1 MELMIMKNT
10 KALTVV
16 AVSLTAILLLAQN
29 VMADAAVDQAMRQTA
44 ALRAQELARELQIE
58 RQEQRQMADLLFQ
71 QALPLIE
78 QGEYRKAHTLLSE
91 ALKRCPNHTDSKVK
105 IDQVNAAL
113 YDYYTSVANDRLQL
127 RDYESAINFYRQALE
142 HKSGDEALNG
152 INKARKLLE
161 TAASQQ
167 LSKIVN
173 TDLSEEEQVY
183 QMMKQAEEKVVNGQ
197 YEEAK
202 SVLRQAIK
210 LESEDPRPRRM
221 LRDVM
226 AKQNKVIKSE
236 QELERSQI
244 MLEVLRKISPEASEE
259 EGESDDESSDAPGE
273 AARKTMWAKLMSK
286 IPAVNLDNNTVSEA
300 VQFLIE
306 EGNVPIVLDAAG
318 VNDKISLDAEGPTIL
333 TVIEYICDT
342 ANLNYIVTGSA
353 VIISK
358 GDGQMETRIW
368 MVSPGVVSKA
378 SEAQNEENASDAF
391 GGIFDTESGDEED
404 FTALETEPELVRAL
418 KDYIGADVE
427 GSSIFLE
434 PVSGTLVARNTVK
447 NLELIDSYLKNLDES
462 GDQVQV
468 EIQARF
474 VEISDQD
481 LNEMSFG
488 MKLKSPWK
496 VASAHNKDG
505 NALMANPTDFTGAL
519 RRYSAGRSNSRYAD
533 RMSSVLNMV
542 GLSTVGN
549 NQVTDEVLGFF
560 TNALT
565 DPEIGLIFNAID
577 NKTNA
582 DVLSAP
588 SVTTVSG
595 QPRVTIKQITE
606 VMYPEDYT
614 VYKPAIIYSSSSNF
628 SILDPTPGTDVSA
641 MPGYATVESTLK
653 EDIGIELQVSPT
665 IADDKRTVSMDITAR
680 TSSEI
685 EPRTVSVYVGNDT
698 LGVDPIELDIP
709 RFKFSE
715 IKTQVV
721 VADGETVVLG
731 GMVTEALRQY
741 KDKVPFLGDLPL
753 IGRFFR
759 AEGSYNEKKH
769 LLIFVKTNIITPS
782 GELYRDRVANRLASS
797 LEQERADFED
807 GEDAS
812 STEEQAEAKEDG
824 DESATENEVENSLE
838 TESSDSAEE
847 SSEEETSETTEE
859 E

>member
-1 MELMIMKNT
+1 MKNT

-16 AVSLTAILLLAQN
+16 AVVLAAILLLAQN
-29 VMADAAVDQAMRQTA
+29 VMAEAAVDQAMRQTA

-91 ALKRCPNHTDSKVK
+91 ALRRCPNHVESNVK
-105 IDQVNAAL
+105 IIEVNGAL
-113 YDYYTSVANDRLQL
+113 YDYYTSVANDRLEL

-142 HKSGDEALNG
+142 HKQGDEALKG

-183 QMMKQAEEKVVNGQ
+183 QMIKQAEEKVVYGQ

-202 SVLRQAIK
+202 SILKQAIK

-221 LRDVM
+221 LRDVI
-226 AKQNKVIKSE
+226 AKQNKLIKSD

-244 MLEVLRKISPEASEE
+244 MLEVLRKISPEAAEDTEEVGSE
-259 EGESDDESSDAPGE
+259 STDTPGE
-273 AARKTMWAKLMSK
+273 TARKAMWTKLMNK
-286 IPAVNLDNNTVSEA
+286 IPAVSLDNNTVSEA

-306 EGNVPIVLDAAG
+306 EGNIPIVLDAAG
-318 VNDKISLDAEGPTIL
+318 VSDKISLDAEGPTIL

-358 GDGQMETRIW
+358 GEGQMETRIW
-368 MVSPGVVSKA
+368 TVSPGVVSKA
-378 SEAQNEENASDAF
+378 SEIETDDSSSDAF
-391 GGIFDTESGDEED
+391 GGIFDTDTGSDED
-404 FTALETEPELVRAL
+404 FSAMETEPELVRAL
-418 KDYIGADVE
+418 KDYIGAEVE

-474 VEISDQD
+474 IQISDQD
-481 LNEMSFG
+481 LNEISFG
-488 MKLKSPWK
+488 MKLRSPWK
-496 VASAHNKDG
+496 VISAHNKDG
-505 NALMANPTDFTGAL
+505 NALVANPTDFTGAL
-519 RRYSAGRSNSRYAD
+519 RRYSKGTRNSRYAD
-533 RMSSVLNMV
+533 RLSSVMNMV
-542 GLSTVGN
+542 GVSTVGN

-565 DPEIGLIFNAID
+565 DPEVGLIFNAID

-614 VYKPAIIYSSSSNF
+614 VYKPAIIYSSSSQFNLLNP
-628 SILDPTPGTDVSA
+628 SNGPDISA

-653 EDIGIELQVSPT
+653 EDVGIELTVSP
-665 IADDKRTVSMDITAR
+665 IVADDKRTVSMDISCK
-680 TSSEI
+680 TSGEI
-685 EPRTVSVYVGNDT
+685 EPRTVSVYVGNEI
-698 LGVDPIELDIP
+698 LGIDPIELDIP

-715 IKTQVV
+715 VKTQVV

-769 LLIFVKTNIITPS
+769 LLIFVKTNIITPT
-782 GELYRDRVANRLASS
+782 GELYRDRVASKLASS
-797 LEQERADFED
+797 LDQERADYEHTDRNDIVLLLFYRKYHTANRHHEHKHVHD
-807 GEDAS
+807 LIEHY
-812 STEEQAEAKEDG
+812 
-824 DESATENEVENSLE
+824 NP
-838 TESSDSAEE
+838 
-847 SSEEETSETTEE
+847 
-859 E
+859 

>member
-1 MELMIMKNT
+1 MKNT

-16 AVSLTAILLLAQN
+16 AVSLAAILLLAQN
-29 VMADAAVDQAMRQTA
+29 VMAEAAVDQAMRQTA

-105 IDQVNAAL
+105 IGEVNSVL
-113 YDYYTSVANDRLQL
+113 YDYYTSVAQDRLEM

-142 HKSGDEALNG
+142 HKEGDEALKG
-152 INKARKLLE
+152 IQRARKLLD

-183 QMMKQAEEKVVNGQ
+183 QMIKQAEEKVVNGQ

-202 SVLRQAIK
+202 TILKQAIK

-221 LRDVM
+221 LRDVI

-244 MLEVLRKISPEASEE
+244 MLDVLRKISPEASEDTE
-259 EGESDDESSDAPGE
+259 EVGSESTDAPAE
-273 AARKTMWAKLMSK
+273 AARKAMWARLMNK
-286 IPAVNLDNNTVSEA
+286 IPAVSLDNNTVSEA

-306 EGNVPIVLDAAG
+306 EGNIPIVLDAAG

-353 VIISK
+353 VIIAK

-368 MVSPGVVSKA
+368 TVSPGVVSKA
-378 SEAQNEENASDAF
+378 SEMETEESSSDAF
-391 GGIFDTESGDEED
+391 GGIFDTDTGSDED
-404 FTALETEPELVRAL
+404 FTAMETEPELVRAL
-418 KDYIGADVE
+418 KDYIGTEVE

-447 NLELIDSYLKNLDES
+447 NLELIDGYLKNLDES

-481 LNEMSFG
+481 LNEISFG
-488 MKLKSPWK
+488 MKLRSPWK
-496 VASAHNKDG
+496 VISAHNKDG
-505 NALMANPTDFTGAL
+505 NAVVANPTDFTGAL
-519 RRYSAGRSNSRYAD
+519 RRYSKGTRNSRYAD
-533 RMSSVLNMV
+533 RLSSVMNMV
-542 GLSTVGN
+542 GVSTVGN
-549 NQVTDEVLGFF
+549 NQITDEVLGFF

-565 DPEIGLIFNAID
+565 DPEVGLIFNAID

-606 VMYPEDYT
+606 IMYPEDYT
-614 VYKPAIIYSSSSNF
+614 VYKPAIIYSSSSQFNLLNP
-628 SILDPTPGTDVSA
+628 SNGPDISA

-653 EDIGIELQVSPT
+653 EDVGIELTVSP
-665 IADDKRTVSMDITAR
+665 IVADDKRTVSMDITCK
-680 TSSEI
+680 TSAEI
-685 EPRTVSVYVGNDT
+685 EPRSVSVYVGNET
-698 LGVDPIELDIP
+698 LGIDAIELDIP

-715 IKTQVV
+715 VKTQVV

-731 GMVTEALRQY
+731 GMVTETLRKY

-769 LLIFVKTNIITPS
+769 LLIFVKTNIITPT
-782 GELYRDRVANRLASS
+782 GELYRDRVASKLASS
-797 LEQERADFED
+797 LEQERADYEE
-807 GEDAS
+807 GEQVTEGESESESEGEVEESGEEATEESAEETDAS
-812 STEEQAEAKEDG
+812 EESE
-824 DESATENEVENSLE
+824 
-838 TESSDSAEE
+838 SAEE
-847 SSEEETSETTEE
+847 SSEESEE
-859 E
+859 

>member
-1 MELMIMKNT
+1 MKNT

-16 AVSLTAILLLAQN
+16 AVTLAAILLLAQN
-29 VMADAAVDQAMRQTA
+29 VMAEAAVDQAMRQTA

-105 IDQVNAAL
+105 IGEVNSTL
-113 YDYYTSVANDRLQL
+113 YDYYTSVANDRLEM

-142 HKSGDEALNG
+142 HKEGDEAKAG
-152 INKARKLLE
+152 IQKARKLLE
-161 TAASQQ
+161 TAASKQ

-183 QMMKQAEEKVVNGQ
+183 QMIKQAEEKVVYGQ

-202 SVLRQAIK
+202 SILKQAIK

-221 LRDVM
+221 LRDVI
-226 AKQNKVIKSE
+226 AKQNKVIKSD

-244 MLEVLRKISPEASEE
+244 MLEVLRKISPEASEDTE
-259 EGESDDESSDAPGE
+259 EVGSETTDVPGES
-273 AARKTMWAKLMSK
+273 ARKAMWNRLMNK
-286 IPAVNLDNNTVSEA
+286 IPAVSLDNNTISEA

-306 EGNVPIVLDAAG
+306 EGNIPIVLDAAG

-342 ANLNYIVTGSA
+342 ANLNYVVTGDA
-353 VIISK
+353 VIIAK

-368 MVSPGVVSKA
+368 TVSPGVVSKA
-378 SEAQNEENASDAF
+378 SEIESDESSSDAF
-391 GGIFDTESGDEED
+391 GGIFDTDTGSDED
-404 FTALETEPELVRAL
+404 FTAMETEPELVRAL
-418 KDYIGADVE
+418 KDYIGAEVE
-427 GSSIFLE
+427 GSTIFLE

-447 NLELIDSYLKNLDES
+447 NLELIDAYLKNLDES

-474 VEISDQD
+474 VEISDED
-481 LNEMSFG
+481 LNEISFG

-496 VASAHNKDG
+496 VVSAHNKDG
-505 NALMANPTDFTGAL
+505 NAVVANPTDFTGAL
-519 RRYSAGRSNSRYAD
+519 RRYSKGKRNSRYAD
-533 RMSSVLNMV
+533 RLRSVMNLTGISPM
-542 GLSTVGN
+542 GN

-565 DPEIGLIFNAID
+565 DPEVGLIFNAID

-614 VYKPAIIYSSSSNF
+614 VYKPAIIYSNSRNF
-628 SILDPTPGTDVSA
+628 SLIDYGGAADVSA

-653 EDIGIELQVSPT
+653 EDVGIELQVSP
-665 IADDKRTVSMDITAR
+665 IVADDKRTVSMDISCK
-680 TSSEI
+680 TSAEI
-685 EPRTVSVYVGNDT
+685 EPRTVSVYVGNEA

-715 IKTQVV
+715 VKTQVV

-731 GMVTEALRQY
+731 GMVTETLRKY

-759 AEGSYNEKKH
+759 AEGSFNQKKH
-769 LLIFVKTNIITPS
+769 LLIFVKTNIITPT
-782 GELYRDRVANRLASS
+782 GELYRDRVASKLASS
-797 LEQERADFED
+797 LEQERADYEEGEQISEGESEGEEEGEVESSED
-807 GEDAS
+807 EGGDETAASEDEGTEE
-812 STEEQAEAKEDG
+812 STEE
-824 DESATENEVENSLE
+824 
-838 TESSDSAEE
+838 SSEE
-847 SSEEETSETTEE
+847 SSEEESTEE
-859 E
+859 

>member
-1 MELMIMKNT
+1 MKNT

-16 AVSLTAILLLAQN
+16 AVFLAAILLLAQN
-29 VMADAAVDQAMRQTA
+29 VMAEAAVDQAMRQTA

-91 ALKRCPNHTDSKVK
+91 ALKRCPNHSDSKVK
-105 IDQVNAAL
+105 IGEVNSTL

-142 HKSGDEALNG
+142 HKQGDEALKG

-183 QMMKQAEEKVVNGQ
+183 QMIKQAEEKVVYGQ

-202 SVLRQAIK
+202 SILKQAIK

-221 LRDVM
+221 LRDVI
-226 AKQNKVIKSE
+226 AKQNKLIKSD

-244 MLEVLRKISPEASEE
+244 MLEVLRKISPESSEDTE
-259 EGESDDESSDAPGE
+259 EVGNESTDAPAE
-273 AARKTMWAKLMSK
+273 VARKAMWSKLMNK
-286 IPAVNLDNNTVSEA
+286 IPAVSLDNNTVSEA

-306 EGNVPIVLDAAG
+306 EGNIPIVLDAAG

-358 GDGQMETRIW
+358 GEGQMETRIW
-368 MVSPGVVSKA
+368 TVSPGVVSKA
-378 SEAQNEENASDAF
+378 SEIETDDSGSDAF
-391 GGIFDTESGDEED
+391 GGIFDTDTGSDED
-404 FTALETEPELVRAL
+404 FTAMETEPELVRAL
-418 KDYIGADVE
+418 KDYIGAEVE

-434 PVSGTLVARNTVK
+434 PVSGTLVARNTIK

-481 LNEMSFG
+481 LNEISFG

-496 VASAHNKDG
+496 VISAHNKNG
-505 NALMANPTDFTGAL
+505 NALVANPTDFTGAL
-519 RRYSAGRSNSRYAD
+519 RRYSKGTRNSRYAD
-533 RMSSVLNMV
+533 RLKSMMNMV
-542 GLSTVGN
+542 GVGAVGK
-549 NQVTDEVLGFF
+549 NQISDEVIGFF

-565 DPEIGLIFNAID
+565 DPEVGLIFNAID

-614 VYKPAIIYSSSSNF
+614 VYKPAIIYSNAQSF
-628 SILDPTPGTDVSA
+628 SLLNPTATPDVSA

-653 EDIGIELQVSPT
+653 EDVGIELQVSP
-665 IADDKRTVSMDITAR
+665 IVADDKRTVSMDITCK
-680 TSSEI
+680 TSTEI
-685 EPRTVSVYVGNDT
+685 EPRIVSVYVGNEA
-698 LGVDPIELDIP
+698 LNVDPIELDIP

-715 IKTQVV
+715 VKTQVV

-731 GMVTEALRQY
+731 GMVTETLRKY

-769 LLIFVKTNIITPS
+769 LLIFVKTNIITPT
-782 GELYRDRVANRLASS
+782 GELYRDRVASKLASS
-797 LEQERADFED
+797 LEQERADYEE
-807 GEDAS
+807 GEQVS
-812 STEEQAEAKEDG
+812 E
-824 DESATENEVENSLE
+824 E
-838 TESSDSAEE
+838 TESEGEEE
-847 SSEEETSETTEE
+847 SSEVEESSETEEAGEETAASEEEGEETSDEEESTEE
-859 E
+859 

>member
-1 MELMIMKNT
+1 MKNT

-16 AVSLTAILLLAQN
+16 AVSLAAILLLAQN
-29 VMADAAVDQAMRQTA
+29 VMAEAGVDQAMRQTA

-202 SVLRQAIK
+202 SILKQAIK

-226 AKQNKVIKSE
+226 AKQNKIIKSD

-244 MLEVLRKISPEASEE
+244 MIEVLRKISPEASEE
-259 EGESDDESSDAPGE
+259 DEDAADVDSSAPGE
-273 AARKTMWAKLMSK
+273 TARKAMWAKLMNK
-286 IPAVNLDNNTVSEA
+286 IPAVSLDNNTVSEA

-318 VNDKISLDAEGPTIL
+318 VSDKITLDAEGPTIL

-342 ANLNYIVTGSA
+342 ANLNYIVTGNA
-353 VIISK
+353 VVISK

-378 SEAQNEENASDAF
+378 SEVESEENSSDAF
-391 GGIFDTESGDEED
+391 GGIFDTDSGSDED
-404 FTALETEPELVRAL
+404 FTALEAEPELVRAL
-418 KDYIGADVE
+418 KDYIGAEVE
-427 GSSIFLE
+427 GSTIFLE

-481 LNEMSFG
+481 LNEISFG

-496 VASAHNKDG
+496 IASAHNKDG
-505 NALMANPTDFTGAL
+505 NALSANPTDFTGAL
-519 RRYSAGRSNSRYAD
+519 RRYSTGKRNSRYSD
-533 RMSSVLNMV
+533 RMRSVLNMV
-542 GLSTVGN
+542 GMSSMGN

-560 TNALT
+560 TSALT

-614 VYKPAIIYSSSSNF
+614 VYKPAIIYSDSSNF
-628 SILDPTPGTDVSA
+628 SLMDPTAGVDVSA

-653 EDIGIELQVSPT
+653 EDVGIELQVSPT
-665 IADDKRTVSMDITAR
+665 IADDKRTVSMDITAKI
-680 TSSEI
+680 SSEI
-685 EPRTVSVYVGNDT
+685 EPRTVSVYVGNET
-698 LGVDPIELDIP
+698 LGVAPIDLDIP

-731 GMVTEALRQY
+731 GMVTETLRQY

-753 IGRFFR
+753 VGRFFR
-759 AEGSYNEKKH
+759 AEGSYAEKKH

-782 GELYRDRVANRLASS
+782 GELYRDRVANKLASS
-797 LEQERADFED
+797 LEQERADYEEGD
-807 GEDAS
+807 QVEEAEGEEGEEGEEAS
-812 STEEQAEAKEDG
+812 EVAESEETEESGEAEAEA
-824 DESATENEVENSLE
+824 EE
-838 TESSDSAEE
+838 TEETEDFE
-847 SSEEETSETTEE
+847 SEE
-859 E
+859 

>member
-1 MELMIMKNT
+1 MKNT

-16 AVSLTAILLLAQN
+16 AVSLAAILLLAQN
-29 VMADAAVDQAMRQTA
+29 VMAEAAVDQAMRQTA

-91 ALKRCPNHTDSKVK
+91 ALRRCPNHVESNVK
-105 IDQVNAAL
+105 IIEVNSAL
-113 YDYYTSVANDRLQL
+113 YDYYTSVANDRLQM

-142 HKSGDEALNG
+142 HKQGDEALKG

-183 QMMKQAEEKVVNGQ
+183 QMIKQAEEKVVYGQ

-202 SVLRQAIK
+202 SILKQAIK

-221 LRDVM
+221 LRDVI
-226 AKQNKVIKSE
+226 AKQNKLIKSD

-244 MLEVLRKISPEASEE
+244 MLEVLRKISPEAAEDTEEVGSE
-259 EGESDDESSDAPGE
+259 STDAPGE
-273 AARKTMWAKLMSK
+273 TARKAMWAKLMNK
-286 IPAVNLDNNTVSEA
+286 IPAVSLDNNTVSEA

-306 EGNVPIVLDAAG
+306 EGNIPIVLDAAG
-318 VNDKISLDAEGPTIL
+318 VSDKISLDAEGPTIL

-358 GDGQMETRIW
+358 GEGQMETRIW
-368 MVSPGVVSKA
+368 TVSPGVVSKA
-378 SEAQNEENASDAF
+378 SEIETEDSSSDAF
-391 GGIFDTESGDEED
+391 GGIFDTDTGSDED
-404 FTALETEPELVRAL
+404 FSAMETEPELVRAL
-418 KDYIGADVE
+418 KDYIGAEVE

-481 LNEMSFG
+481 LNEISFG

-496 VASAHNKDG
+496 VISAHNKNG
-505 NALMANPTDFTGAL
+505 NAVVANPTDFTGAL
-519 RRYSAGRSNSRYAD
+519 RRYSKGSRSSRYAD
-533 RMSSVLNMV
+533 RLSSVMSMV
-542 GLSTVGN
+542 GVGAIGK
-549 NQVTDEVLGFF
+549 NQINDEVLGFF

-565 DPEIGLIFNAID
+565 DPEVGLIFNAID

-614 VYKPAIIYSSSSNF
+614 VYKPAIIYSNAQSFSLLNPSS
-628 SILDPTPGTDVSA
+628 TPDVSA

-653 EDIGIELQVSPT
+653 EDVGIELQVSP
-665 IADDKRTVSMDITAR
+665 IVADDKRTVSMDITCK

-685 EPRTVSVYVGNDT
+685 EPRVVSVYVGNSA
-698 LGVDPIELDIP
+698 LNVDPIELDIP

-715 IKTQVV
+715 VKTQVV

-731 GMVTEALRQY
+731 GMVTETLRQY

-769 LLIFVKTNIITPS
+769 LLIFVKTNIITPT
-782 GELYRDRVANRLASS
+782 GELYRDRVASKLASS
-797 LEQERADFED
+797 LEQERADYEE
-807 GEDAS
+807 GEQV
-812 STEEQAEAKEDG
+812 TEAEEG
-824 DESATENEVENSLE
+824 E
-838 TESSDSAEE
+838 EE
-847 SSEEETSETTEE
+847 SSEVEDSTESEETTEVSEASEDEEETEETSEDEEEESTEE
-859 E
+859 

>member
-1 MELMIMKNT
+1 MKNT

-16 AVSLTAILLLAQN
+16 AVILAAILLLAQN
-29 VMADAAVDQAMRQTA
+29 VMAEAAVDQAMRQTA

-91 ALKRCPNHTDSKVK
+91 ALRRCPNHVESNTK
-105 IDQVNAAL
+105 IIEVNSAL
-113 YDYYTSVANDRLQL
+113 YDYYTSVANDRLQM

-142 HKSGDEALNG
+142 HKQGDEALNG

-183 QMMKQAEEKVVNGQ
+183 QMIKQAEEKVVYGQ

-202 SVLRQAIK
+202 SILKQAIK

-221 LRDVM
+221 LRDVI
-226 AKQNKVIKSE
+226 AKQNKLIKSD

-244 MLEVLRKISPEASEE
+244 MLEVLRKISPEAAEDTEEVGSE
-259 EGESDDESSDAPGE
+259 STDAPGE
-273 AARKTMWAKLMSK
+273 TARKAMWAKLMNK
-286 IPAVNLDNNTVSEA
+286 IPAVSLDNNTVSEA

-306 EGNVPIVLDAAG
+306 EGNIPIILDAAG
-318 VNDKISLDAEGPTIL
+318 VTDKISLDAEGPTIL

-342 ANLNYIVTGSA
+342 ANLNYIVTGPA

-358 GDGQMETRIW
+358 GEGQMETRIW
-368 MVSPGVVSKA
+368 TVSPGVVSKA
-378 SEAQNEENASDAF
+378 SEIETDDSSSDAF
-391 GGIFDTESGDEED
+391 GGIFDTETGSDED
-404 FTALETEPELVRAL
+404 FTAMETEPELVRAL
-418 KDYIGADVE
+418 KDYIGAEVE

-434 PVSGTLVARNTVK
+434 PVSGTLVARNTIK

-481 LNEMSFG
+481 LNEISFG

-496 VASAHNKDG
+496 VISAHNDKG
-505 NALMANPTDFTGAL
+505 NAIVANPTDFTGAL
-519 RRYSAGRSNSRYAD
+519 RRYSKGSRNSRYAD
-533 RMSSVLNMV
+533 RLSSVMSMV
-542 GLSTVGN
+542 GVGAVGK
-549 NQVTDEVLGFF
+549 NQISDEVLGFF

-565 DPEIGLIFNAID
+565 DPEVGLIFNAID

-614 VYKPAIIYSSSSNF
+614 VYKPAIIYSNAQSFSLLNPSS
-628 SILDPTPGTDVSA
+628 TPDVSA

-653 EDIGIELQVSPT
+653 EDVGIELQVSP
-665 IADDKRTVSMDITAR
+665 IVADDKRTVSMDITCK

-685 EPRTVSVYVGNDT
+685 EPRVVSVYVGNT
-698 LGVDPIELDIP
+698 ALNVDPIELDIP

-715 IKTQVV
+715 VKTQVV

-731 GMVTEALRQY
+731 GMVTETLRKY

-769 LLIFVKTNIITPS
+769 LLIFVKTNIITPT
-782 GELYRDRVANRLASS
+782 GELYRDRVASKLASS
-797 LEQERADFED
+797 LDQERADYEE
-807 GEDAS
+807 GEQVS
-812 STEEQAEAKEDG
+812 
-824 DESATENEVENSLE
+824 EVEE
-838 TESSDSAEE
+838 GEEGEEE
-847 SSEEETSETTEE
+847 SSEVEDSTESEETTEVSGTSE
-859 E
+859 EEETEEASEDEEEESTEE

>member
-1 MELMIMKNT
+1 MKNT

-16 AVSLTAILLLAQN
+16 AVSLAAILLLAQN
-29 VMADAAVDQAMRQTA
+29 VMAEAAVDQAMRQTA

-71 QALPLIE
+71 QALPLID

-105 IDQVNAAL
+105 IGEVNSVL
-113 YDYYTSVANDRLQL
+113 YDYYTSVANDRLQM

-142 HKSGDEALNG
+142 HKEGDEALKG
-152 INKARKLLE
+152 IQRARKLLD

-183 QMMKQAEEKVVNGQ
+183 QMIKQAEEKVVNGQ

-202 SVLRQAIK
+202 TILKQAIK

-221 LRDVM
+221 LRDVI
-226 AKQNKVIKSE
+226 AKQNKVIRSE

-244 MLEVLRKISPEASEE
+244 MLDVLRKISPEASEDTE
-259 EGESDDESSDAPGE
+259 DVGNESTDAPGE
-273 AARKTMWAKLMSK
+273 VARKAMWARLMNK
-286 IPAVNLDNNTVSEA
+286 IPAVSLDNNTVSEA

-306 EGNVPIVLDAAG
+306 EGNIPIVLDAAG

-353 VIISK
+353 VIIAK

-368 MVSPGVVSKA
+368 TVSPGVVSKA
-378 SEAQNEENASDAF
+378 SEMETEESSSDAF
-391 GGIFDTESGDEED
+391 GGIFDTDTGSDED
-404 FTALETEPELVRAL
+404 FTAMETEPELVRAL
-418 KDYIGADVE
+418 KDYIGQEVE

-474 VEISDQD
+474 IQISDQD
-481 LNEMSFG
+481 LNEISFG
-488 MKLKSPWK
+488 MKLRSPWK
-496 VASAHNKDG
+496 VISAHNKDG
-505 NALMANPTDFTGAL
+505 NALVANPTDFTGAL
-519 RRYSAGRSNSRYAD
+519 RRYSKGTRNSRYAD
-533 RMSSVLNMV
+533 RLSSVMNMV
-542 GLSTVGN
+542 GVSTVGN

-565 DPEIGLIFNAID
+565 DPEVGLIFNAID

-614 VYKPAIIYSSSSNF
+614 VYKPAIIYSSSSQFNLLNP
-628 SILDPTPGTDVSA
+628 SNGPDISA

-653 EDIGIELQVSPT
+653 EDVGIELTVSP
-665 IADDKRTVSMDITAR
+665 IVADDKRTVSMDISCK
-680 TSSEI
+680 TSGEI
-685 EPRTVSVYVGNDT
+685 EPRTVSVYVGNEI
-698 LGVDPIELDIP
+698 LGIDPIELDIP

-715 IKTQVV
+715 VKTQVV

-769 LLIFVKTNIITPS
+769 LLIFVKTNIITPT
-782 GELYRDRVANRLASS
+782 GELYRDRVASKLASS
-797 LEQERADFED
+797 LDQERADYEEGD
-807 GEDAS
+807 QVTSGE
-812 STEEQAEAKEDG
+812 EEGESGDEVEESG
-824 DESATENEVENSLE
+824 EETSDESAEETTEGTDASEDS
-838 TESSDSAEE
+838 ESTEE
-847 SSEEETSETTEE
+847 SSEESEE
-859 E
+859 

>member
-1 MELMIMKNT
+1 MKNT

-16 AVSLTAILLLAQN
+16 AVILAAILLLAQN
-29 VMADAAVDQAMRQTA
+29 VMAEAAVDQAMRQTA

-91 ALKRCPNHTDSKVK
+91 ALRRCPNHVESNTK
-105 IDQVNAAL
+105 IIEVNSAL
-113 YDYYTSVANDRLQL
+113 YDYYTSVANDRLQM

-142 HKSGDEALNG
+142 HKQGDEALNG

-183 QMMKQAEEKVVNGQ
+183 QMIKQAEEKVVYGQ

-202 SVLRQAIK
+202 SILKQAIK

-221 LRDVM
+221 LRDVI
-226 AKQNKVIKSE
+226 AKQNKLIKSD

-244 MLEVLRKISPEASEE
+244 MLEVLRKISPEAAEDTEEVGSE
-259 EGESDDESSDAPGE
+259 STDAPGE
-273 AARKTMWAKLMSK
+273 TARKAMWAKLMNK
-286 IPAVNLDNNTVSEA
+286 IPAVSLDNNTVSEA

-306 EGNVPIVLDAAG
+306 EGNIPIILDAAG
-318 VNDKISLDAEGPTIL
+318 VTDKISLDAEGPTIL

-342 ANLNYIVTGSA
+342 ANLNYIVTGPA

-358 GDGQMETRIW
+358 GEGQMETRIW
-368 MVSPGVVSKA
+368 TVSPGVVSKA
-378 SEAQNEENASDAF
+378 SEIETDDSSSDAF
-391 GGIFDTESGDEED
+391 GGIFDTDTGSDED
-404 FTALETEPELVRAL
+404 FTAMETEPELVRAL
-418 KDYIGADVE
+418 KDYIGAEVE

-481 LNEMSFG
+481 LNEISFG

-496 VASAHNKDG
+496 VISAHNDKG
-505 NALMANPTDFTGAL
+505 NAIVANPTDFTGAL
-519 RRYSAGRSNSRYAD
+519 RRYSKGSRNSRYAD
-533 RMSSVLNMV
+533 RLSSVMSMV
-542 GLSTVGN
+542 GVGAVGK
-549 NQVTDEVLGFF
+549 NQISDEVLGFF

-565 DPEIGLIFNAID
+565 DPEVGLIFNAID

-614 VYKPAIIYSSSSNF
+614 VYKPAIIYSNAQSFSLLNPSS
-628 SILDPTPGTDVSA
+628 TPDVSA

-653 EDIGIELQVSPT
+653 EDVGIELQVSP
-665 IADDKRTVSMDITAR
+665 IVADDKRTVSMDITCK

-685 EPRTVSVYVGNDT
+685 EPRVVSVYVGNT
-698 LGVDPIELDIP
+698 ALNVDPIELDIP

-715 IKTQVV
+715 VKTQVV

-731 GMVTEALRQY
+731 GMVTETLRKY

-769 LLIFVKTNIITPS
+769 LLIFVKTNIITPT
-782 GELYRDRVANRLASS
+782 GELYRDRVASKLASS
-797 LEQERADFED
+797 LEQERADYEE
-807 GEDAS
+807 GEQVS
-812 STEEQAEAKEDG
+812 
-824 DESATENEVENSLE
+824 EVEE
-838 TESSDSAEE
+838 GEEGEEE
-847 SSEEETSETTEE
+847 SSEVEDSTESEETTEVSGTSE
-859 E
+859 EEETEEASEDEEEESTEE

>member
-1 MELMIMKNT
+1 MKNT

-16 AVSLTAILLLAQN
+16 AVILAAILLLAQN
-29 VMADAAVDQAMRQTA
+29 VMAEAAVDQAMRQTA

-91 ALKRCPNHTDSKVK
+91 ALRRCPNHVESNTK
-105 IDQVNAAL
+105 IIEVNSAL
-113 YDYYTSVANDRLQL
+113 YDYYTSVANDRLQM

-142 HKSGDEALNG
+142 HKQGDEALNG

-183 QMMKQAEEKVVNGQ
+183 QMIKQAEEKVVYGQ

-202 SVLRQAIK
+202 SILKQAIK

-221 LRDVM
+221 LRDVI
-226 AKQNKVIKSE
+226 AKQNKLIKSD

-244 MLEVLRKISPEASEE
+244 MLEVLRKISPEAAEDTEEVGSE
-259 EGESDDESSDAPGE
+259 STDAPGE
-273 AARKTMWAKLMSK
+273 TARKAMWAKLMNK
-286 IPAVNLDNNTVSEA
+286 IPAVSLDNNTVSEA

-306 EGNVPIVLDAAG
+306 EGNIPIILDAAG
-318 VNDKISLDAEGPTIL
+318 VTDKISLDAEGPTIL

-342 ANLNYIVTGSA
+342 ANLNYIVTGPA

-358 GDGQMETRIW
+358 GEGQMETRIW
-368 MVSPGVVSKA
+368 TVSPGVVSKA
-378 SEAQNEENASDAF
+378 SEIETDDSSSDAF
-391 GGIFDTESGDEED
+391 GGIFDTDTGSDED
-404 FTALETEPELVRAL
+404 FTAMETEPELVRAL
-418 KDYIGADVE
+418 KDYIGAEVE

-481 LNEMSFG
+481 LNEISFG

-496 VASAHNKDG
+496 VISAHNDKG
-505 NALMANPTDFTGAL
+505 NAIVANPTDFTGAL
-519 RRYSAGRSNSRYAD
+519 RRYSKGSRNSRYAD
-533 RMSSVLNMV
+533 RLSSVMSMV
-542 GLSTVGN
+542 GVGAVGK
-549 NQVTDEVLGFF
+549 NQISDEVLGFF

-565 DPEIGLIFNAID
+565 DPEVGLIFNAID

-614 VYKPAIIYSSSSNF
+614 VYKPAIIYSNAQSFSLLNPSS
-628 SILDPTPGTDVSA
+628 TPDVSA

-653 EDIGIELQVSPT
+653 EDVGIELQVSP
-665 IADDKRTVSMDITAR
+665 IVADDKRTVSMDITCK

-685 EPRTVSVYVGNDT
+685 EPRVVSVYVGNT
-698 LGVDPIELDIP
+698 ALNVDPIELDIP

-715 IKTQVV
+715 VKTQVV

-731 GMVTEALRQY
+731 GMVTETLRKY

-769 LLIFVKTNIITPS
+769 LLIFVKTNIITPT
-782 GELYRDRVANRLASS
+782 GELYRDRVASKLASS
-797 LEQERADFED
+797 LDQERADYEE
-807 GEDAS
+807 GEQVS
-812 STEEQAEAKEDG
+812 
-824 DESATENEVENSLE
+824 EVEE
-838 TESSDSAEE
+838 GEEGEEE
-847 SSEEETSETTEE
+847 SSEVEDSTESEETTEVSGTSE
-859 E
+859 EEETEEASEDEEEESTEE

>member
-1 MELMIMKNT
+1 MKNT

-16 AVSLTAILLLAQN
+16 AVSLAAILLLAQN
-29 VMADAAVDQAMRQTA
+29 VMAEAAVDQAMRQTA

-105 IDQVNAAL
+105 IGEVNSVL
-113 YDYYTSVANDRLQL
+113 YDYYTSVAQDRLEM

-142 HKSGDEALNG
+142 HKEGDEALKG
-152 INKARKLLE
+152 IQRARKLLD

-183 QMMKQAEEKVVNGQ
+183 QMIKQAEEKVVNGQ

-202 SVLRQAIK
+202 TILKQAIK

-221 LRDVM
+221 LRDVI

-244 MLEVLRKISPEASEE
+244 MLDVLRKISPEASEDTE
-259 EGESDDESSDAPGE
+259 EVGSESTDAPAE
-273 AARKTMWAKLMSK
+273 AARKAMWARLMNK
-286 IPAVNLDNNTVSEA
+286 IPAVSLDNNTVSEA

-306 EGNVPIVLDAAG
+306 EGNIPIVLDAAG

-353 VIISK
+353 VIIAK

-368 MVSPGVVSKA
+368 TVSPGVVSKA
-378 SEAQNEENASDAF
+378 SEMETEESSSDAF
-391 GGIFDTESGDEED
+391 GGIFDTDTGSDED
-404 FTALETEPELVRAL
+404 FTAMETEPELVRAL
-418 KDYIGADVE
+418 KDYIGTEVE

-447 NLELIDSYLKNLDES
+447 NLELIDGYLKNLDES

-481 LNEMSFG
+481 LNEISFG
-488 MKLKSPWK
+488 MKLRSPWK
-496 VASAHNKDG
+496 VISAHNKDG
-505 NALMANPTDFTGAL
+505 NAVVANPTDFTGAL
-519 RRYSAGRSNSRYAD
+519 RRYSKGTRNSRYAD
-533 RMSSVLNMV
+533 RLSSVMNMV
-542 GLSTVGN
+542 GVSTVGN
-549 NQVTDEVLGFF
+549 NQITDEVLGFF

-565 DPEIGLIFNAID
+565 DPEVGLIFNAID

-606 VMYPEDYT
+606 IMYPEDYT
-614 VYKPAIIYSSSSNF
+614 VYKPAIIYSSSSQFNLLNP
-628 SILDPTPGTDVSA
+628 SNGPDISA

-653 EDIGIELQVSPT
+653 EDVGIELTVSP
-665 IADDKRTVSMDITAR
+665 IVADDKRTVSMDITCK
-680 TSSEI
+680 TSAEI
-685 EPRTVSVYVGNDT
+685 EPRSVSVYVGNET
-698 LGVDPIELDIP
+698 LGIDAIELDIP

-715 IKTQVV
+715 VKTQVV

-731 GMVTEALRQY
+731 GMVTETLRKY

-769 LLIFVKTNIITPS
+769 LLIFVKTNIITPT
-782 GELYRDRVANRLASS
+782 GELYRDRVASKLASS
-797 LEQERADFED
+797 LEQERADYEE
-807 GEDAS
+807 GEQVTEGESESESEGEVEESGEEATEESAEETDAS
-812 STEEQAEAKEDG
+812 EESEST
-824 DESATENEVENSLE
+824 
-838 TESSDSAEE
+838 EE
-847 SSEEETSETTEE
+847 SSEESEE
-859 E
+859 

>member
-1 MELMIMKNT
+1 MKNT

-16 AVSLTAILLLAQN
+16 AVSLAAILLLAQN
-29 VMADAAVDQAMRQTA
+29 VMAEAAVDQAMRQTA

-91 ALKRCPNHTDSKVK
+91 ALRRCPNHVESNVK
-105 IDQVNAAL
+105 IIEVNSAL
-113 YDYYTSVANDRLQL
+113 YDYYTSVANDRLQM

-142 HKSGDEALNG
+142 HKQGDEALKG

-183 QMMKQAEEKVVNGQ
+183 QMIKQAEEKVVYGQ

-202 SVLRQAIK
+202 SILKQAIK

-221 LRDVM
+221 LRDVI
-226 AKQNKVIKSE
+226 AKQNKLIKSD

-244 MLEVLRKISPEASEE
+244 MLEVLRKISPEAAEDTEEVGSE
-259 EGESDDESSDAPGE
+259 STDAPGE
-273 AARKTMWAKLMSK
+273 TARKAMWAKLMNK
-286 IPAVNLDNNTVSEA
+286 IPAVSLDNNTVSEA

-306 EGNVPIVLDAAG
+306 EGNIPIVLDAAG
-318 VNDKISLDAEGPTIL
+318 VSDKISLDAEGPTIL

-358 GDGQMETRIW
+358 GEGQMETRIW
-368 MVSPGVVSKA
+368 TVSPGVVSKA
-378 SEAQNEENASDAF
+378 SEIETEDSSSDAF
-391 GGIFDTESGDEED
+391 GGIFDTDTGSDED
-404 FTALETEPELVRAL
+404 FSAMETEPELVRAL
-418 KDYIGADVE
+418 KDYIGAE

-481 LNEMSFG
+481 LNEISFG

-496 VASAHNKDG
+496 VISAHNKNG
-505 NALMANPTDFTGAL
+505 NAVVANPTDFTGAL
-519 RRYSAGRSNSRYAD
+519 RRYSKGSRSSRYAD
-533 RMSSVLNMV
+533 RLSSVMSMV
-542 GLSTVGN
+542 GVGAIGK
-549 NQVTDEVLGFF
+549 NQINDEVLGFF

-565 DPEIGLIFNAID
+565 DPEVGLIFNAID

-614 VYKPAIIYSSSSNF
+614 VYKPAIIYSNAQSFSLLNPSS
-628 SILDPTPGTDVSA
+628 TPDVSA

-653 EDIGIELQVSPT
+653 EDVGIELQVSP
-665 IADDKRTVSMDITAR
+665 IVADDKRTVSMDITCK

-685 EPRTVSVYVGNDT
+685 EPRVVSVYVGNSA
-698 LGVDPIELDIP
+698 LNVDPIELDIP

-715 IKTQVV
+715 VKTQVV

-731 GMVTEALRQY
+731 GMVTETLRQY

-769 LLIFVKTNIITPS
+769 LLIFVKTNIITPT
-782 GELYRDRVANRLASS
+782 GELYRDRVASKLASS
-797 LEQERADFED
+797 LEQERADYEE
-807 GEDAS
+807 GEQV
-812 STEEQAEAKEDG
+812 TEAEEG
-824 DESATENEVENSLE
+824 E
-838 TESSDSAEE
+838 EE
-847 SSEEETSETTEE
+847 SSEVEDSTESEETTEVSEASEDEEETEETSEDEEEESTEE
-859 E
+859 

>member
-1 MELMIMKNT
+1 MKNT

-16 AVSLTAILLLAQN
+16 AVVLAAILLLAQN
-29 VMADAAVDQAMRQTA
+29 VMAEAAVDQAMRQTA

-91 ALKRCPNHTDSKVK
+91 ALKRCPNHVESNVK
-105 IDQVNAAL
+105 IIEVNSAL
-113 YDYYTSVANDRLQL
+113 YDYYTSVANDRLQM

-142 HKSGDEALNG
+142 HKQGDEALKG

-183 QMMKQAEEKVVNGQ
+183 QMIKQAEEKVVYGQ

-202 SVLRQAIK
+202 SILKQAIK

-221 LRDVM
+221 LRDVI
-226 AKQNKVIKSE
+226 AKQNKLIKSD

-244 MLEVLRKISPEASEE
+244 MLEVLRKISPEASEDTE
-259 EGESDDESSDAPGE
+259 EVGSESTDAPAE
-273 AARKTMWAKLMSK
+273 VARKAMWAKLMTK
-286 IPAVNLDNNTVSEA
+286 IPAVSLDNNTVSEA

-358 GDGQMETRIW
+358 GEGQMETRIW
-368 MVSPGVVSKA
+368 TVSPGVVSKA
-378 SEAQNEENASDAF
+378 SEIETEDNSSDAF
-391 GGIFDTESGDEED
+391 GGIFDTDTGSDED
-404 FTALETEPELVRAL
+404 FTAMETEPELVRAL
-418 KDYIGADVE
+418 KDYIGAEVE

-434 PVSGTLVARNTVK
+434 PVSGTLVARNTIK

-481 LNEMSFG
+481 LNEISFG

-496 VASAHNKDG
+496 VISAHNKNG
-505 NALMANPTDFTGAL
+505 NAVVANPTDFTGAL
-519 RRYSAGRSNSRYAD
+519 RRYSKGSRNSRYST
-533 RMSSVLNMV
+533 RLNSVLNMV
-542 GLSTVGN
+542 GASSVGK
-549 NQVTDEVLGFF
+549 NQVTDEVIGFF

-565 DPEIGLIFNAID
+565 DPEVGLIFNAID

-582 DVLSAP
+582 DILSAP

-614 VYKPAIIYSSSSNF
+614 VYKPAIIYSNSQSF
-628 SILDPTPGTDVSA
+628 SMLNPNVTEVSA

-653 EDIGIELQVSPT
+653 EDVGIELQVSP
-665 IADDKRTVSMDITAR
+665 IVADDKRTVSMDITCK

-685 EPRTVSVYVGNDT
+685 EPRTVSVYVGNEA

-715 IKTQVV
+715 VKTQVV

-759 AEGSYNEKKH
+759 AEGSFNEKKH
-769 LLIFVKTNIITPS
+769 LLIFVKTNIITPT
-782 GELYRDRVANRLASS
+782 GELYRDRVASKLASS
-797 LEQERADFED
+797 LEQERADYEEGEQVSEGEEGEED
-807 GEDAS
+807 SSEVED
-812 STEEQAEAKEDG
+812 STESEETTEVTG
-824 DESATENEVENSLE
+824 DSEEEE
-838 TESSDSAEE
+838 T
-847 SSEEETSETTEE
+847 EETSEDETEE
-859 E
+859 STEESTEE

>member
-1 MELMIMKNT
+1 MKNT

-16 AVSLTAILLLAQN
+16 AVSLAAILLLAQN
-29 VMADAAVDQAMRQTA
+29 VMAEAAVDQAMRQTA

-105 IDQVNAAL
+105 IGEVNSTL
-113 YDYYTSVANDRLQL
+113 YDYYTSVANDRLEM

-142 HKSGDEALNG
+142 HKQGDEALKG
-152 INKARKLLE
+152 IQRARKLLD

-183 QMMKQAEEKVVNGQ
+183 QMIKQAEEKVVNGQ

-202 SVLRQAIK
+202 TILKQAIK

-221 LRDVM
+221 LRDVI

-244 MLEVLRKISPEASEE
+244 MLDVLRKISPEASEDTE
-259 EGESDDESSDAPGE
+259 DVGNEATDAPGE
-273 AARKTMWAKLMSK
+273 TARKAMWARLMNK
-286 IPAVNLDNNTVSEA
+286 IPAVSLDNNTVSEA

-306 EGNVPIVLDAAG
+306 EGNIPIVLDAAG

-353 VIISK
+353 VIIAK

-368 MVSPGVVSKA
+368 TVSPGVVSKA
-378 SEAQNEENASDAF
+378 SEIETEESSSDAF
-391 GGIFDTESGDEED
+391 GGIFDTDTGSDED
-404 FTALETEPELVRAL
+404 FTAMETEPELVRAL
-418 KDYIGADVE
+418 KDYIGSEVE

-481 LNEMSFG
+481 LNEISFG

-496 VASAHNKDG
+496 VVSAHNKDG
-505 NALMANPTDFTGAL
+505 NAIVANPTDFTGAL
-519 RRYSAGRSNSRYAD
+519 RRYSKGTRNSRYAD
-533 RMSSVLNMV
+533 RLSSVMNMV
-542 GLSTVGN
+542 GISTVGN

-565 DPEIGLIFNAID
+565 DPEVGLIFNAID

-582 DVLSAP
+582 DILSAP

-606 VMYPEDYT
+606 IMYPEDYT
-614 VYKPAIIYSSSSNF
+614 VYKPAIIYSSSSQFNLLNP
-628 SILDPTPGTDVSA
+628 SNGPDISA

-653 EDIGIELQVSPT
+653 EDVGIELTVSP
-665 IADDKRTVSMDITAR
+665 IVADDKRTVSMDITCK
-680 TSSEI
+680 TSAEI
-685 EPRTVSVYVGNDT
+685 EPRSVSVYVGNET
-698 LGVDPIELDIP
+698 LGIDAIELDIP

-715 IKTQVV
+715 VKTQVV

-731 GMVTEALRQY
+731 GMVTETLRKY

-759 AEGSYNEKKH
+759 AEGSYSEKKH
-769 LLIFVKTNIITPS
+769 LLIFVKTNIITPT
-782 GELYRDRVANRLASS
+782 GELYRDRVASKLASS
-797 LEQERADFED
+797 LEQERADYEEGEQVTEGEGESED
-807 GEDAS
+807 EGEI
-812 STEEQAEAKEDG
+812 EEATSE
-824 DESATENEVENSLE
+824 ESAEE
-838 TESSDSAEE
+838 TEGESSEESETAEE
-847 SSEEETSETTEE
+847 SSEEAEE

>member
-1 MELMIMKNT
+1 MKNT

-16 AVSLTAILLLAQN
+16 AVSLAAILLLAQN
-29 VMADAAVDQAMRQTA
+29 VMAEAAVDQAMRQTA

-71 QALPLIE
+71 QALPLID

-105 IDQVNAAL
+105 IGEVNSVL
-113 YDYYTSVANDRLQL
+113 YDYYTSVANDRLQM

-142 HKSGDEALNG
+142 HKEGDEALKG
-152 INKARKLLE
+152 IQRARKLLD

-183 QMMKQAEEKVVNGQ
+183 QMIKQAEEKVVNGQ

-202 SVLRQAIK
+202 TILKQAIK

-221 LRDVM
+221 LRDVI
-226 AKQNKVIKSE
+226 AKQNKVIRSE

-244 MLEVLRKISPEASEE
+244 MLDVLRKISPEASEDTE
-259 EGESDDESSDAPGE
+259 DVGNESTDAPGE
-273 AARKTMWAKLMSK
+273 VARKAMWARLMNK
-286 IPAVNLDNNTVSEA
+286 IPAVSLDNNTVSEA

-306 EGNVPIVLDAAG
+306 EGNIPIVLDAAG

-353 VIISK
+353 VIIAK

-368 MVSPGVVSKA
+368 TVSPGVVSKA
-378 SEAQNEENASDAF
+378 SEMETEESSSDAF
-391 GGIFDTESGDEED
+391 GGIFDTDTGSDED
-404 FTALETEPELVRAL
+404 FTAMETEPELVRAL
-418 KDYIGADVE
+418 KDYIGQEVE

-474 VEISDQD
+474 IQISDQD
-481 LNEMSFG
+481 LNEISFG
-488 MKLKSPWK
+488 MKLRSPWK
-496 VASAHNKDG
+496 VISAHNKDG
-505 NALMANPTDFTGAL
+505 NALVANPTDFTGAL
-519 RRYSAGRSNSRYAD
+519 RRYSKGTRNSRYAD
-533 RMSSVLNMV
+533 RLSSVMNMV
-542 GLSTVGN
+542 GVSTVGN

-565 DPEIGLIFNAID
+565 DPVVGLIFNAID

-588 SVTTVSG
+588 SVTTVIG

-614 VYKPAIIYSSSSNF
+614 VYKPAIIYSSSSQFNLLNP
-628 SILDPTPGTDVSA
+628 SNGPDISA

-653 EDIGIELQVSPT
+653 EDVGIELTVSP
-665 IADDKRTVSMDITAR
+665 IVADDKRTVSMDISCK
-680 TSSEI
+680 TSGEI
-685 EPRTVSVYVGNDT
+685 EPRTVSVYVGNEI
-698 LGVDPIELDIP
+698 LGIDPIELDIP

-715 IKTQVV
+715 VKTQVV

-769 LLIFVKTNIITPS
+769 LLIFVKTNIITPT
-782 GELYRDRVANRLASS
+782 GELYRDRVASKLASS
-797 LEQERADFED
+797 LDQERADYEEGD
-807 GEDAS
+807 QVTSGE
-812 STEEQAEAKEDG
+812 EEGESGDEVEESG
-824 DESATENEVENSLE
+824 EETSDESAEETTEE
-838 TESSDSAEE
+838 TDASEDSESTEE
-847 SSEEETSETTEE
+847 SSEESEE
-859 E
+859 

>member
-1 MELMIMKNT
+1 MKNT

-16 AVSLTAILLLAQN
+16 AVFLAAILLLAQN
-29 VMADAAVDQAMRQTA
+29 VMAEAAVDQAMRQTA

-91 ALKRCPNHTDSKVK
+91 ALKRCPNHVESNTK
-105 IDQVNAAL
+105 IIEVNSAL

-142 HKSGDEALNG
+142 HKQGDEALKG

-183 QMMKQAEEKVVNGQ
+183 QMIKQAEEKVVYGQ

-202 SVLRQAIK
+202 SILKQAIK

-221 LRDVM
+221 LRDVI
-226 AKQNKVIKSE
+226 AKQNKLIKSD

-244 MLEVLRKISPEASEE
+244 MLEVLRKISPESSEDTE
-259 EGESDDESSDAPGE
+259 EVGNESTDAPAE
-273 AARKTMWAKLMSK
+273 VARKAMWSKLMNK
-286 IPAVNLDNNTVSEA
+286 IPAVSLDNNTVSEA

-306 EGNVPIVLDAAG
+306 EGNIPIVLDAAG

-358 GDGQMETRIW
+358 GEGQMETRIW
-368 MVSPGVVSKA
+368 TVSPGVVSKA
-378 SEAQNEENASDAF
+378 SEIETDDSGSDAF
-391 GGIFDTESGDEED
+391 GGIFDTDTGSDED
-404 FTALETEPELVRAL
+404 FTAMETEPELVRAL
-418 KDYIGADVE
+418 KDYIGAEVE

-434 PVSGTLVARNTVK
+434 PVSGTLVARNTIK

-481 LNEMSFG
+481 LNEISFG

-496 VASAHNKDG
+496 VISAHNKNG
-505 NALMANPTDFTGAL
+505 NALVANPTDFTGAL
-519 RRYSAGRSNSRYAD
+519 RRYSKGTRNSRYAD
-533 RMSSVLNMV
+533 RLKSMMNMV
-542 GLSTVGN
+542 GVGAVGK
-549 NQVTDEVLGFF
+549 NQISDEVIGFF

-565 DPEIGLIFNAID
+565 DPEVGLIFNAID

-614 VYKPAIIYSSSSNF
+614 VYKPAIIYSNAQSF
-628 SILDPTPGTDVSA
+628 SLLNPTATPDVSA

-653 EDIGIELQVSPT
+653 EDVGIELQVSP
-665 IADDKRTVSMDITAR
+665 IVADDKRTVSMDITCK
-680 TSSEI
+680 TSTEI
-685 EPRTVSVYVGNDT
+685 EPRIVSVYVGNEA
-698 LGVDPIELDIP
+698 LNVDPIELDIP

-715 IKTQVV
+715 VKTQVV

-731 GMVTEALRQY
+731 GMVTETLRKY

-769 LLIFVKTNIITPS
+769 LLIFVKTNIITPT
-782 GELYRDRVANRLASS
+782 GELYRDRVASKLASS
-797 LEQERADFED
+797 LEQERADYEE
-807 GEDAS
+807 GEQVS
-812 STEEQAEAKEDG
+812 E
-824 DESATENEVENSLE
+824 E
-838 TESSDSAEE
+838 TESEGEEE
-847 SSEEETSETTEE
+847 SSEVEESSETEEAGEETAASEEEGEETSDEEESTEE
-859 E
+859 

>member
-1 MELMIMKNT
+1 MKNT

-16 AVSLTAILLLAQN
+16 AVSLAAILLLAQN
-29 VMADAAVDQAMRQTA
+29 VMAEAAVDQAMRQTA

-91 ALKRCPNHTDSKVK
+91 ALKRCPNHVESKVK
-105 IDQVNAAL
+105 IEQVNGAL
-113 YDYYTSVANDRLQL
+113 YDYYTSVANDRLQM

-142 HKSGDEALNG
+142 HKQGDEALKG
-152 INKARKLLE
+152 IQKARKLLE

-183 QMMKQAEEKVVNGQ
+183 QMIKQAEEKVVYGQ

-202 SVLRQAIK
+202 SILKQAIK

-221 LRDVM
+221 LRDVI
-226 AKQNKVIKSE
+226 AKQNKLIKSD

-244 MLEVLRKISPEASEE
+244 MLEVLRKISPESSEDTE
-259 EGESDDESSDAPGE
+259 EVGSEATDAPGE
-273 AARKTMWAKLMSK
+273 SARKAMWAKLMTK
-286 IPAVNLDNNTVSEA
+286 IPAVNLDNNSVSEA

-306 EGNVPIVLDAAG
+306 EGNIPIVLDAAG

-342 ANLNYIVTGSA
+342 ANLNYTVTGPA

-358 GDGQMETRIW
+358 GEGQMETRIW
-368 MVSPGVVSKA
+368 TVSPGVVSKA
-378 SEAQNEENASDAF
+378 SEIETDDSGSDAF
-391 GGIFDTESGDEED
+391 GGIFDTDTGSDED
-404 FTALETEPELVRAL
+404 FTAMETEPELVRAL
-418 KDYIGADVE
+418 KDYIGAEVE

-474 VEISDQD
+474 VQISDED
-481 LNEMSFG
+481 LNEISFG

-496 VASAHNKDG
+496 VVSAHNKNG
-505 NALMANPTDFTGAL
+505 NALVANPTDFTGAL
-519 RRYSAGRSNSRYAD
+519 RRYTKGSRNSRYAD
-533 RMSSVLNMV
+533 RLSSVMNMV
-542 GLSTVGN
+542 GFGGIGK
-549 NQVTDEVLGFF
+549 NQVSDEVIGFF

-565 DPEIGLIFNAID
+565 DPEVGLIFNAID

-582 DVLSAP
+582 DILSAP

-614 VYKPAIIYSSSSNF
+614 VYKPAIIYSQSQSF
-628 SILDPTPGTDVSA
+628 SLIDPTAGAPNVSA

-653 EDIGIELQVSPT
+653 EDIGIELQVSP
-665 IADDKRTVSMDITAR
+665 IVADDKRTVSMDITCK
-680 TSSEI
+680 TSAEI
-685 EPRTVSVYVGNDT
+685 EPRTVSVYVGNEA
-698 LGVDPIELDIP
+698 LNVDPIELDIP

-715 IKTQVV
+715 VKTQVV

-731 GMVTEALRQY
+731 GMVSEVLRKY

-759 AEGSYNEKKH
+759 AEGSYNDKKH
-769 LLIFVKTNIITPS
+769 LLIFVKTNIITPT
-782 GELYRDRVANRLASS
+782 GELYRDRVASKLASS
-797 LEQERADFED
+797 LEQERADYEE
-807 GEDAS
+807 GEQVSEA
-812 STEEQAEAKEDG
+812 EEGE
-824 DESATENEVENSLE
+824 
-838 TESSDSAEE
+838 EE
-847 SSEEETSETTEE
+847 SSEVEDSGESEEISEVSETSEEEETESASEDETEE
-859 E
+859 STEESTEE

>member
-1 MELMIMKNT
+1 MKNT

-16 AVSLTAILLLAQN
+16 AVSLAAILLLAQN
-29 VMADAAVDQAMRQTA
+29 VMAEAAVDQAMRQTA

-71 QALPLIE
+71 QALPLID

-105 IDQVNAAL
+105 IGEVNSVL
-113 YDYYTSVANDRLQL
+113 YDYYTSVANDRLQM

-142 HKSGDEALNG
+142 HKEGDEALKG
-152 INKARKLLE
+152 IQRARKLLD

-183 QMMKQAEEKVVNGQ
+183 QMIKQAEEKVVNGQ

-202 SVLRQAIK
+202 TILKQAIK

-221 LRDVM
+221 LRDVI
-226 AKQNKVIKSE
+226 AKQNKVIRSE

-244 MLEVLRKISPEASEE
+244 MLDVLRKISPEASEDTE
-259 EGESDDESSDAPGE
+259 DVGNESTDAPGE
-273 AARKTMWAKLMSK
+273 VARKAMWARLMNK
-286 IPAVNLDNNTVSEA
+286 IPAVSLDNNTVSEA

-306 EGNVPIVLDAAG
+306 EGNIPIVLDAAG

-353 VIISK
+353 VIIAK

-368 MVSPGVVSKA
+368 TVSPGVVSKA
-378 SEAQNEENASDAF
+378 SEMETEESSSDAF
-391 GGIFDTESGDEED
+391 GGIFDTDTGTDED
-404 FTALETEPELVRAL
+404 FTAMETEPELVRAL
-418 KDYIGADVE
+418 KDYIGQEVE

-474 VEISDQD
+474 IQISDQD
-481 LNEMSFG
+481 LNEISFG
-488 MKLKSPWK
+488 MKLRSPWK
-496 VASAHNKDG
+496 VISAHNKDG
-505 NALMANPTDFTGAL
+505 NALVANPTDFTGAL
-519 RRYSAGRSNSRYAD
+519 RRYSKGTRNSRYAD
-533 RMSSVLNMV
+533 RLSSVMNMV
-542 GLSTVGN
+542 GVSTVGN

-565 DPEIGLIFNAID
+565 DPEVGLIFNAID

-614 VYKPAIIYSSSSNF
+614 VYKPAIIYSSSSQFNLLNP
-628 SILDPTPGTDVSA
+628 SNGPDISA

-653 EDIGIELQVSPT
+653 EDVGIELTVSP
-665 IADDKRTVSMDITAR
+665 IVADDKRTVSMDINCK
-680 TSSEI
+680 TSGEI
-685 EPRTVSVYVGNDT
+685 EPRTVSVYVGNEI
-698 LGVDPIELDIP
+698 LGIDPIELDIP

-715 IKTQVV
+715 VKTQVV

-769 LLIFVKTNIITPS
+769 LLIFVKTNIITPT
-782 GELYRDRVANRLASS
+782 GELYRDRVASKLASS
-797 LEQERADFED
+797 LDQERADYEEGD
-807 GEDAS
+807 QVTSGE
-812 STEEQAEAKEDG
+812 EEGESGDEVEESG
-824 DESATENEVENSLE
+824 EETSDESAEETTEGTDASEDS
-838 TESSDSAEE
+838 ESTEE
-847 SSEEETSETTEE
+847 SSEESEE
-859 E
+859 

>member
-1 MELMIMKNT
+1 MKNT

-16 AVSLTAILLLAQN
+16 AVTLAAILLLAQN
-29 VMADAAVDQAMRQTA
+29 VMAEAAVDQAMRQTA

-91 ALKRCPNHTDSKVK
+91 ALKRCPNHSDSKVK
-105 IDQVNAAL
+105 IGEVNSTL
-113 YDYYTSVANDRLQL
+113 YDYYTSVANDRLEM

-142 HKSGDEALNG
+142 HKEGDEAKAG
-152 INKARKLLE
+152 IQKARKLLE
-161 TAASQQ
+161 TAASKQ

-183 QMMKQAEEKVVNGQ
+183 QMIKQAEEKVVYGQ

-202 SVLRQAIK
+202 SILKQAIK

-221 LRDVM
+221 LRDVI
-226 AKQNKVIKSE
+226 AKQNKVIKSD

-244 MLEVLRKISPEASEE
+244 MLEVLRKISPEASEDTE
-259 EGESDDESSDAPGE
+259 EVGSETTDVPGES
-273 AARKTMWAKLMSK
+273 ARKAMWNRLMNK
-286 IPAVNLDNNTVSEA
+286 IPAVSLDNNTISEA

-306 EGNVPIVLDAAG
+306 EGNIPIVLDAAG

-342 ANLNYIVTGSA
+342 ANLNYVVTGDA
-353 VIISK
+353 VIIAK

-368 MVSPGVVSKA
+368 TVSPGVVSKA
-378 SEAQNEENASDAF
+378 SEIESDESSSDAF
-391 GGIFDTESGDEED
+391 GGIFDTDTGSDED
-404 FTALETEPELVRAL
+404 FTAMETEPELVRAL
-418 KDYIGADVE
+418 KDYIGAEVE
-427 GSSIFLE
+427 GSTIFLE

-447 NLELIDSYLKNLDES
+447 NLELIDAYLKNLDES

-474 VEISDQD
+474 VEISDED
-481 LNEMSFG
+481 LNEISFG

-496 VASAHNKDG
+496 VVSAHNKDG
-505 NALMANPTDFTGAL
+505 NAVVANPTDFTGAL
-519 RRYSAGRSNSRYAD
+519 RRYSKGKRNSRYAD
-533 RMSSVLNMV
+533 RLRSVMNLTGISPM
-542 GLSTVGN
+542 GN

-565 DPEIGLIFNAID
+565 DPEVGLIFNAID

-614 VYKPAIIYSSSSNF
+614 VYKPAIIYSNSRNF
-628 SILDPTPGTDVSA
+628 SLIDYGGAADVSA

-653 EDIGIELQVSPT
+653 EDVGIELQVSP
-665 IADDKRTVSMDITAR
+665 IVADDKRTVSMDISCK
-680 TSSEI
+680 TSAEI
-685 EPRTVSVYVGNDT
+685 EPRTVSVYVGNEA

-715 IKTQVV
+715 VKTQVV

-731 GMVTEALRQY
+731 GMVTETLRKY

-759 AEGSYNEKKH
+759 AEGSFNQKKH
-769 LLIFVKTNIITPS
+769 LLIFVKTNIITPT
-782 GELYRDRVANRLASS
+782 GELYRDRVASKLASS
-797 LEQERADFED
+797 LEQERADYEEGEQISEGESEGEEEGEVESSEEEGGEETAASED
-807 GEDAS
+807 EGTEE
-812 STEEQAEAKEDG
+812 STEE
-824 DESATENEVENSLE
+824 
-838 TESSDSAEE
+838 SSEE
-847 SSEEETSETTEE
+847 SSEEESTEE
-859 E
+859 

>member
-1 MELMIMKNT
+1 MKNT

-16 AVSLTAILLLAQN
+16 AVSLAAILLLAQN
-29 VMADAAVDQAMRQTA
+29 VMAEAAVDQAMRQTA

-91 ALKRCPNHTDSKVK
+91 ALRRCPNHTDSKVK
-105 IDQVNAAL
+105 IGEVNSVL
-113 YDYYTSVANDRLQL
+113 YDYYTSVANDRLQM

-142 HKSGDEALNG
+142 HKQGDEALKG

-161 TAASQQ
+161 AAASQQ

-183 QMMKQAEEKVVNGQ
+183 QMIKQAEEKVVYGQ

-202 SVLRQAIK
+202 SILKQAIK

-221 LRDVM
+221 LRDVI
-226 AKQNKVIKSE
+226 AKQNKLIKSD

-244 MLEVLRKISPEASEE
+244 MLEVLRKISPEASEDTE
-259 EGESDDESSDAPGE
+259 EVGSESTDAPAE
-273 AARKTMWAKLMSK
+273 AARKAMWSKLMTK
-286 IPAVNLDNNTVSEA
+286 IPAVSLDNNTVSEA

-306 EGNVPIVLDAAG
+306 EGNIPIVLDAAG
-318 VNDKISLDAEGPTIL
+318 VSDKITLDAEGPTIL

-342 ANLNYIVTGSA
+342 ANLNYIVTGNA
-353 VIISK
+353 VVISK
-358 GDGQMETRIW
+358 GEGQMETRIW
-368 MVSPGVVSKA
+368 TVSPGVVSKA
-378 SEAQNEENASDAF
+378 SEIETEDSSSDAF
-391 GGIFDTESGDEED
+391 GGIFDTDTGSDED
-404 FTALETEPELVRAL
+404 FTAMETEPELVRAL
-418 KDYIGADVE
+418 KDYIGAEVE

-481 LNEMSFG
+481 LNEISFG

-496 VASAHNKDG
+496 VISAHNDKG
-505 NALMANPTDFTGAL
+505 NAVVANPTDFTGAL
-519 RRYSAGRSNSRYAD
+519 RRYSKGTRNSRYAN
-533 RMSSVLNMV
+533 RLSSVMNMV
-542 GLSTVGN
+542 GISALGK
-549 NQVTDEVLGFF
+549 NQATDEVLGFF

-565 DPEIGLIFNAID
+565 DPEVGLIFNAID

-614 VYKPAIIYSSSSNF
+614 VYKPAIIYSNSQSF
-628 SILDPTPGTDVSA
+628 SMLNPNTTEVSA

-653 EDIGIELQVSPT
+653 EDVGIELQVSP
-665 IADDKRTVSMDITAR
+665 IVADDKRTVSMDITCK
-680 TSSEI
+680 TSTEI
-685 EPRTVSVYVGNDT
+685 EPRTVSVYVGNEA
-698 LGVDPIELDIP
+698 LGVDAIELDIP

-715 IKTQVV
+715 VKTQVV

-731 GMVTEALRQY
+731 GMVTETLRQY

-769 LLIFVKTNIITPS
+769 LLIFVKTNIITPT
-782 GELYRDRVANRLASS
+782 GELYRDRVASKLASS
-797 LEQERADFED
+797 LEQERADYEE
-807 GEDAS
+807 GEQV
-812 STEEQAEAKEDG
+812 TEAEEG
-824 DESATENEVENSLE
+824 E
-838 TESSDSAEE
+838 EE
-847 SSEEETSETTEE
+847 SSEVEDSTESEETTEVSEASEEEDSEETSEDESEESTEE
-859 E
+859 STEE

>member
-1 MELMIMKNT
+1 MKNT

-16 AVSLTAILLLAQN
+16 AVTLAAILLLAQN
-29 VMADAAVDQAMRQTA
+29 VMAEAAVDQAMRQTA

-105 IDQVNAAL
+105 IGEVNSTL
-113 YDYYTSVANDRLQL
+113 YDYYTSVANDRLEM

-142 HKSGDEALNG
+142 HKEGDEAKAG
-152 INKARKLLE
+152 IQKARKLLE
-161 TAASQQ
+161 TAASKQ

-183 QMMKQAEEKVVNGQ
+183 QMIKQAEEKVVYGQ

-202 SVLRQAIK
+202 SILKQAIK

-221 LRDVM
+221 LRDVI
-226 AKQNKVIKSE
+226 AKQNKVIKSD

-244 MLEVLRKISPEASEE
+244 MLEVLRKISPEASEDTE
-259 EGESDDESSDAPGE
+259 EVGSETTDVPGES
-273 AARKTMWAKLMSK
+273 ARKAMWNRLMNK
-286 IPAVNLDNNTVSEA
+286 IPAVSLDNNTISEA

-306 EGNVPIVLDAAG
+306 EGNIPIVLDAAG

-342 ANLNYIVTGSA
+342 ANLNYVVTGDA
-353 VIISK
+353 VIIAK

-368 MVSPGVVSKA
+368 TVSPGVVSKA
-378 SEAQNEENASDAF
+378 SEIESDESSSDAF
-391 GGIFDTESGDEED
+391 GGIFDTDTGSDED
-404 FTALETEPELVRAL
+404 FTAMETEPELVRAL
-418 KDYIGADVE
+418 KDYIGAEVE
-427 GSSIFLE
+427 GSTIFLE

-447 NLELIDSYLKNLDES
+447 NLELIDAYLKNLDES

-474 VEISDQD
+474 VEISDED
-481 LNEMSFG
+481 LNEISFG

-496 VASAHNKDG
+496 VVSAHNKDG
-505 NALMANPTDFTGAL
+505 NAVVANPTDFTGAL
-519 RRYSAGRSNSRYAD
+519 RRYSKGKRNSRYAD
-533 RMSSVLNMV
+533 RLRSVMNLTGISPM
-542 GLSTVGN
+542 GN

-565 DPEIGLIFNAID
+565 DPEVGLIFNAID

-614 VYKPAIIYSSSSNF
+614 VYKPAIIYSNSRNF
-628 SILDPTPGTDVSA
+628 SLIDYGGAADVSA

-653 EDIGIELQVSPT
+653 EDVGIELQVSP
-665 IADDKRTVSMDITAR
+665 IVADDKRTVSMDISCK
-680 TSSEI
+680 TSAEI
-685 EPRTVSVYVGNDT
+685 EPRTVSVYVGNEA

-715 IKTQVV
+715 VKTQVV

-731 GMVTEALRQY
+731 GMVTETLRKY

-759 AEGSYNEKKH
+759 AEGSFNQKKH
-769 LLIFVKTNIITPS
+769 LLIFVKTNIITPT
-782 GELYRDRVANRLASS
+782 GELYRDRVASKLASS
-797 LEQERADFED
+797 LEQERADYEEGEQISEGESEGEEEGEVESSEEEGGEETAASED
-807 GEDAS
+807 EGTEE
-812 STEEQAEAKEDG
+812 STEE
-824 DESATENEVENSLE
+824 
-838 TESSDSAEE
+838 SSEE
-847 SSEEETSETTEE
+847 SSEEESTEE
-859 E
+859 

>member
-1 MELMIMKNT
+1 MKNT

-16 AVSLTAILLLAQN
+16 AVSLAAILLLAQN
-29 VMADAAVDQAMRQTA
+29 VMAEAAVDQAMRQTA

-91 ALKRCPNHTDSKVK
+91 ALRRCPNHTDSKVK
-105 IDQVNAAL
+105 IGEVNSVL
-113 YDYYTSVANDRLQL
+113 YDYYTSVANDRLQM

-142 HKSGDEALNG
+142 HKQGDEALKG

-161 TAASQQ
+161 AAASQQ

-183 QMMKQAEEKVVNGQ
+183 QMIKQAEEKVVYGQ

-202 SVLRQAIK
+202 SILKQAIK

-221 LRDVM
+221 LRDVI
-226 AKQNKVIKSE
+226 AKQNKLIKSD

-244 MLEVLRKISPEASEE
+244 MLEVLRKISPEAAEDTEEVGSE
-259 EGESDDESSDAPGE
+259 STDAPGE
-273 AARKTMWAKLMSK
+273 SARKAMWAKLMNK
-286 IPAVNLDNNTVSEA
+286 IPAVSLDNNTVSEA

-306 EGNVPIVLDAAG
+306 EGNIPIVLDAAG

-342 ANLNYIVTGSA
+342 ANLNYIVTGPA

-358 GDGQMETRIW
+358 GEGQMETRIW
-368 MVSPGVVSKA
+368 TVSPGVVSKA
-378 SEAQNEENASDAF
+378 SEIETDDSSSDAF
-391 GGIFDTESGDEED
+391 GGIFDTDTGSDED
-404 FTALETEPELVRAL
+404 FSAMETEPELVRAL
-418 KDYIGADVE
+418 KDYIGAEVE

-481 LNEMSFG
+481 LNEISFG

-496 VASAHNKDG
+496 VISAHNNNG
-505 NALMANPTDFTGAL
+505 NAIVANPTDFTGAL
-519 RRYSAGRSNSRYAD
+519 RRYSKGSRNSRYAD
-533 RMSSVLNMV
+533 RLSSVMSMV
-542 GLSTVGN
+542 GVGAIGK
-549 NQVTDEVLGFF
+549 NQINDEVLGFF

-565 DPEIGLIFNAID
+565 DPEVGLIFNAID

-614 VYKPAIIYSSSSNF
+614 VYKPAIIYSNAQSFSLLNPSS
-628 SILDPTPGTDVSA
+628 TPDVSA

-653 EDIGIELQVSPT
+653 EDVGIELQVSP
-665 IADDKRTVSMDITAR
+665 IVADDKRTVSMDITCK

-685 EPRTVSVYVGNDT
+685 EPRVVSVYVGNSA
-698 LGVDPIELDIP
+698 LNVDPIELDIP

-715 IKTQVV
+715 VKTQVV

-731 GMVTEALRQY
+731 GMVTETLRQY

-769 LLIFVKTNIITPS
+769 LLIFVKTNIITPT
-782 GELYRDRVANRLASS
+782 GELYRDRVASKLASS
-797 LEQERADFED
+797 LEQERADYEE
-807 GEDAS
+807 GEQV
-812 STEEQAEAKEDG
+812 TEAEEG
-824 DESATENEVENSLE
+824 E
-838 TESSDSAEE
+838 EE
-847 SSEEETSETTEE
+847 SSEVEDSTESEETTEVSEASDEEATEETSEETSEDEEEESTEE
-859 E
+859 

>member
-1 MELMIMKNT
+1 MKNT

-16 AVSLTAILLLAQN
+16 AVSLAAILLLAQN
-29 VMADAAVDQAMRQTA
+29 VMAEAAVDQAMRQTA

-91 ALKRCPNHTDSKVK
+91 ALRRCPNHVESNVK
-105 IDQVNAAL
+105 IIEVNSAL
-113 YDYYTSVANDRLQL
+113 YDYYTSVANDRLQM

-142 HKSGDEALNG
+142 HKQGDEALKG

-183 QMMKQAEEKVVNGQ
+183 QMIKQAEEKVVYGQ

-202 SVLRQAIK
+202 SILKQAIK

-221 LRDVM
+221 LRDVI
-226 AKQNKVIKSE
+226 AKQNKLIKSD

-244 MLEVLRKISPEASEE
+244 MLEVLRKISPEAAEDTEEVGSEAT
-259 EGESDDESSDAPGE
+259 DAPGE
-273 AARKTMWAKLMSK
+273 TARKAMWNKLMTK

-306 EGNVPIVLDAAG
+306 EGNIPIVLDAAG
-318 VNDKISLDAEGPTIL
+318 VSDKISLDAEGPTIL

-358 GDGQMETRIW
+358 GEGQMETRIW
-368 MVSPGVVSKA
+368 TVSPGVVSKA
-378 SEAQNEENASDAF
+378 SEIETDDSSSDAF
-391 GGIFDTESGDEED
+391 GGIFDTDTGSDED
-404 FTALETEPELVRAL
+404 FTAMETEPELVRAL
-418 KDYIGADVE
+418 KDYIGAEVE

-474 VEISDQD
+474 VEISDED
-481 LNEMSFG
+481 LNEISFG

-496 VASAHNKDG
+496 VVGAHNKNG
-505 NALMANPTDFTGAL
+505 NALVANPTDFTGAL
-519 RRYSAGRSNSRYAD
+519 RRYSKGKRNSRYAD
-533 RMSSVLNMV
+533 RLKSVMNLTGISPM
-542 GLSTVGN
+542 GN

-565 DPEIGLIFNAID
+565 DPEVGLIFNAID

-582 DVLSAP
+582 DILSAP

-614 VYKPAIIYSSSSNF
+614 VYKPAIIYSNSRSF
-628 SILDPTPGTDVSA
+628 SLIDYGGAADVSA

-653 EDIGIELQVSPT
+653 EDVGIELQVSP
-665 IADDKRTVSMDITAR
+665 IVADDKRTVSMDISCK
-680 TSSEI
+680 TSAEI
-685 EPRTVSVYVGNDT
+685 EPRTVSVYVGNET

-715 IKTQVV
+715 VKTQVV

-731 GMVTEALRQY
+731 GMVTETLRKY
-741 KDKVPFLGDLPL
+741 KDKVPFLGDLPI

-759 AEGSYNEKKH
+759 AEGSFTQKKH
-769 LLIFVKTNIITPS
+769 LLIFVKTNIITPT
-782 GELYRDRVANRLASS
+782 GELYRDRVASKLASS
-797 LEQERADFED
+797 LEQERADYEEGEQVSEGESEGEED
-807 GEDAS
+807 GEIESSEEEGGEETAS
-812 STEEQAEAKEDG
+812 FEDEGTEESTEE
-824 DESATENEVENSLE
+824 
-838 TESSDSAEE
+838 SSEE
-847 SSEEETSETTEE
+847 SSEEESTEE
-859 E
+859 

>member
-1 MELMIMKNT
+1 MKNT

-16 AVSLTAILLLAQN
+16 AVVLAAILLLAQN
-29 VMADAAVDQAMRQTA
+29 VMAEAAVDQAMRQTA

-91 ALKRCPNHTDSKVK
+91 ALRRCPNHVESNTK
-105 IDQVNAAL
+105 IIEVNSAL
-113 YDYYTSVANDRLQL
+113 YDYYTSVANDRLQM

-142 HKSGDEALNG
+142 HKQGDEALNG

-183 QMMKQAEEKVVNGQ
+183 QMIKQAEEKVVYGQ

-202 SVLRQAIK
+202 SILKQAIK

-221 LRDVM
+221 LRDVI
-226 AKQNKVIKSE
+226 AKQNKLIKSD

-244 MLEVLRKISPEASEE
+244 MLEVLRKISPEAAEDTEEVGSE
-259 EGESDDESSDAPGE
+259 STDAPGE
-273 AARKTMWAKLMSK
+273 TARKAMWAKLMNK
-286 IPAVNLDNNTVSEA
+286 IPAVSLDNNTVSEA

-306 EGNVPIVLDAAG
+306 EGNIPIILDAAG
-318 VNDKISLDAEGPTIL
+318 VTDKISLDAEGPTIL

-342 ANLNYIVTGSA
+342 ANLNYIVTGPA

-358 GDGQMETRIW
+358 GEGQMETRIW
-368 MVSPGVVSKA
+368 TVSPGVVSKA
-378 SEAQNEENASDAF
+378 SEIETDDSSSDAF
-391 GGIFDTESGDEED
+391 GGIFDTETGSDED
-404 FTALETEPELVRAL
+404 FTAMETEPELVRAL
-418 KDYIGADVE
+418 KDYIGAEVE

-481 LNEMSFG
+481 LNEISFG

-496 VASAHNKDG
+496 VISAHNDKG
-505 NALMANPTDFTGAL
+505 NAIVANPTDFTGAL
-519 RRYSAGRSNSRYAD
+519 RRYSKGSRNSRYAD
-533 RMSSVLNMV
+533 RLSSVMSMV
-542 GLSTVGN
+542 GVGAVGK
-549 NQVTDEVLGFF
+549 NQISDEVLGFF

-565 DPEIGLIFNAID
+565 DPEVGLIFNAID

-614 VYKPAIIYSSSSNF
+614 VYKPAIIYSNAQSFSLLNPSS
-628 SILDPTPGTDVSA
+628 TPDVSA

-653 EDIGIELQVSPT
+653 EDVGIELQVSP
-665 IADDKRTVSMDITAR
+665 IVADDKRTVSMDITCK

-685 EPRTVSVYVGNDT
+685 EPRVVSVYVGNT
-698 LGVDPIELDIP
+698 ALNVDPIELDIP

-715 IKTQVV
+715 VKTQVV

-731 GMVTEALRQY
+731 GMVTETLRKY

-769 LLIFVKTNIITPS
+769 LLIFVKTNIITPT
-782 GELYRDRVANRLASS
+782 GELYRDRVASKLASS
-797 LEQERADFED
+797 LDQERADYEE
-807 GEDAS
+807 GEQVS
-812 STEEQAEAKEDG
+812 
-824 DESATENEVENSLE
+824 EVEE
-838 TESSDSAEE
+838 GEEGEEE
-847 SSEEETSETTEE
+847 SSEVEDSTESEETTEVSGTSE
-859 E
+859 EEETEEASEDEEEESTEE

>member
-1 MELMIMKNT
+1 MKNT

-16 AVSLTAILLLAQN
+16 AVSLAAILLLAQN
-29 VMADAAVDQAMRQTA
+29 VMAEAAVDQAMRQTA

-71 QALPLIE
+71 QALPLID

-105 IDQVNAAL
+105 IGEVNSVL
-113 YDYYTSVANDRLQL
+113 YDYYTSVANDRLQM

-142 HKSGDEALNG
+142 HKEGDEALKG
-152 INKARKLLE
+152 IQRARKLLD

-183 QMMKQAEEKVVNGQ
+183 QMIKQAEEKVVNGQ

-202 SVLRQAIK
+202 TILKQAIK

-221 LRDVM
+221 LRDVI
-226 AKQNKVIKSE
+226 AKQNKVIRSE

-244 MLEVLRKISPEASEE
+244 MLDVLRKISPEASEDTE
-259 EGESDDESSDAPGE
+259 DVGNESTDAPGE
-273 AARKTMWAKLMSK
+273 VARKAMWARLMNK
-286 IPAVNLDNNTVSEA
+286 IPAVSLDNNTVSEA

-306 EGNVPIVLDAAG
+306 EGNIPIVLDAAG

-353 VIISK
+353 VIIAK

-368 MVSPGVVSKA
+368 TVSPGVVSKA
-378 SEAQNEENASDAF
+378 SEMETEESSSDAF
-391 GGIFDTESGDEED
+391 GGIFDTDTGSDED
-404 FTALETEPELVRAL
+404 FTAMETEPELVRAL
-418 KDYIGADVE
+418 KDYIGQEVE

-474 VEISDQD
+474 IQISDQD
-481 LNEMSFG
+481 LNEISFG
-488 MKLKSPWK
+488 MKLRSPWK
-496 VASAHNKDG
+496 VISAHNKDG
-505 NALMANPTDFTGAL
+505 NALVANPTDFTGAL
-519 RRYSAGRSNSRYAD
+519 RRYSKGTRNSRYAD
-533 RMSSVLNMV
+533 RLSSVMNMV
-542 GLSTVGN
+542 GVSTVGN

-565 DPEIGLIFNAID
+565 DPEVGLIFNAID

-614 VYKPAIIYSSSSNF
+614 VYKPAIIYSSSSQFNLLNP
-628 SILDPTPGTDVSA
+628 SNGPDISA

-653 EDIGIELQVSPT
+653 EDVGIELTVSP
-665 IADDKRTVSMDITAR
+665 IVADDKRTVSMDISCK
-680 TSSEI
+680 TSGEI
-685 EPRTVSVYVGNDT
+685 EPRTVSVYVGNEI
-698 LGVDPIELDIP
+698 LGIDPIELDIP

-715 IKTQVV
+715 VKTQVV

-769 LLIFVKTNIITPS
+769 LLIFVKTNIITPT
-782 GELYRDRVANRLASS
+782 GELYRDRVASKLASS
-797 LEQERADFED
+797 LDQERADYEEGD
-807 GEDAS
+807 QVTSGE
-812 STEEQAEAKEDG
+812 EEGESGDEVEESG
-824 DESATENEVENSLE
+824 EETSDESAEETTEE
-838 TESSDSAEE
+838 TDASEDSESTEE
-847 SSEEETSETTEE
+847 SSEESEE
-859 E
+859 

>member
-1 MELMIMKNT
+1 MKNT

-16 AVSLTAILLLAQN
+16 AVSLAAILLLAQN
-29 VMADAAVDQAMRQTA
+29 VMAEAAVDQAMRQTA

-91 ALKRCPNHTDSKVK
+91 ALRRCPNHTDSKVK
-105 IDQVNAAL
+105 IGEVNSVL
-113 YDYYTSVANDRLQL
+113 YDYYTSVANDRLQM

-142 HKSGDEALNG
+142 HKQGDEALKG

-183 QMMKQAEEKVVNGQ
+183 QMIKQAEEKVVYGQ

-202 SVLRQAIK
+202 SILKQAIK

-221 LRDVM
+221 LRDVI
-226 AKQNKVIKSE
+226 AKQNKLIKSD

-244 MLEVLRKISPEASEE
+244 MLEVLRKISPEASEDTE
-259 EGESDDESSDAPGE
+259 EVGSESTDAPAE
-273 AARKTMWAKLMSK
+273 AARKAMWSKLMTK
-286 IPAVNLDNNTVSEA
+286 IPAVSLDNNTISEA

-306 EGNVPIVLDAAG
+306 EGNIPIVLDAAG
-318 VNDKISLDAEGPTIL
+318 VSDKITLDAEGPTIL

-342 ANLNYIVTGSA
+342 ANLNYIVTGNA
-353 VIISK
+353 VVISK
-358 GDGQMETRIW
+358 GEGQMETRIW
-368 MVSPGVVSKA
+368 TVSPGVVSKA
-378 SEAQNEENASDAF
+378 SEIETEDSSSDAF
-391 GGIFDTESGDEED
+391 GGIFDTDTGSDED
-404 FTALETEPELVRAL
+404 FTAMETEPELVRAL
-418 KDYIGADVE
+418 KDYIGAEVE

-481 LNEMSFG
+481 LNEISFG

-496 VASAHNKDG
+496 VISAHNDKG
-505 NALMANPTDFTGAL
+505 NAVVANPTDFTGAL
-519 RRYSAGRSNSRYAD
+519 RRYSKGTRNSRYAN
-533 RMSSVLNMV
+533 RLSSVMNMV
-542 GLSTVGN
+542 GISALGK
-549 NQVTDEVLGFF
+549 NQATDEVLGFF

-565 DPEIGLIFNAID
+565 DPEVGLIFNAID

-614 VYKPAIIYSSSSNF
+614 VYKPAIIYSNSQSF
-628 SILDPTPGTDVSA
+628 SMLNPNTTEVSA

-653 EDIGIELQVSPT
+653 EDVGIELQVSP
-665 IADDKRTVSMDITAR
+665 IVADDKRTVSMDITCK
-680 TSSEI
+680 TSTEI
-685 EPRTVSVYVGNDT
+685 EPRTVSVYVGNEA
-698 LGVDPIELDIP
+698 LGVDAIELDIP

-715 IKTQVV
+715 VKTQVV

-731 GMVTEALRQY
+731 GMVTETLRQY

-769 LLIFVKTNIITPS
+769 LLIFVKTNIITPT
-782 GELYRDRVANRLASS
+782 GELYRDRVASKLASS
-797 LEQERADFED
+797 LEQERADYEE
-807 GEDAS
+807 GEQV
-812 STEEQAEAKEDG
+812 TEAEEG
-824 DESATENEVENSLE
+824 E
-838 TESSDSAEE
+838 EE
-847 SSEEETSETTEE
+847 SSEVEDSTESEETTEVSEASEEEDSEETSEDESEESTEE
-859 E
+859 STEE

>member
-1 MELMIMKNT
+1 MKNT

-16 AVSLTAILLLAQN
+16 AVILAAILLLAQN
-29 VMADAAVDQAMRQTA
+29 VMAEAAVDQAMRQTA

-91 ALKRCPNHTDSKVK
+91 ALRRCPNHVESNTK
-105 IDQVNAAL
+105 IIEVNSAL
-113 YDYYTSVANDRLQL
+113 YDYYTSVANDRLQM

-142 HKSGDEALNG
+142 HKQGDEALNG

-183 QMMKQAEEKVVNGQ
+183 QMIKQAEEKVVYGQ

-202 SVLRQAIK
+202 SILKQAIK

-221 LRDVM
+221 LRDVI
-226 AKQNKVIKSE
+226 AKQNKLIKSD

-244 MLEVLRKISPEASEE
+244 MLEVLRKISPEAAEDTEEVGSE
-259 EGESDDESSDAPGE
+259 STDAPGE
-273 AARKTMWAKLMSK
+273 TARKAMWAKLMNK
-286 IPAVNLDNNTVSEA
+286 IPAVSLDNNTVSEA

-306 EGNVPIVLDAAG
+306 EGNIPIILDAAG
-318 VNDKISLDAEGPTIL
+318 VTDKISLDAEGPTIL

-342 ANLNYIVTGSA
+342 ANLNYIVTGPA

-358 GDGQMETRIW
+358 GEGQMETRIW
-368 MVSPGVVSKA
+368 TVSPGVVSKA
-378 SEAQNEENASDAF
+378 SEIETDDSSSDAF
-391 GGIFDTESGDEED
+391 GGIFDTETGSDED
-404 FTALETEPELVRAL
+404 FTAMETEPELVRAL
-418 KDYIGADVE
+418 KDYIGAEVE

-481 LNEMSFG
+481 LNEISFG

-496 VASAHNKDG
+496 VISAHNDKG
-505 NALMANPTDFTGAL
+505 NAIVANPTDFTGAL
-519 RRYSAGRSNSRYAD
+519 RRYSKGSRNSRYAD
-533 RMSSVLNMV
+533 RLSSVMSMV
-542 GLSTVGN
+542 GVGAVGK
-549 NQVTDEVLGFF
+549 NQISDEVLGFF

-565 DPEIGLIFNAID
+565 DPEVGLIFNAID

-614 VYKPAIIYSSSSNF
+614 VYKPAIIYSNAQSFSLLNPSS
-628 SILDPTPGTDVSA
+628 TPDVSA

-653 EDIGIELQVSPT
+653 EDVGIELQVSP
-665 IADDKRTVSMDITAR
+665 IVADDKRTVSMDITCK

-685 EPRTVSVYVGNDT
+685 EPRVVSVYVGNT
-698 LGVDPIELDIP
+698 ALNVDPIELDIP

-715 IKTQVV
+715 VKTQVV

-731 GMVTEALRQY
+731 GMVTETLRKY

-769 LLIFVKTNIITPS
+769 LLIFVKTNIITPT
-782 GELYRDRVANRLASS
+782 GELYRDRVASKLASS
-797 LEQERADFED
+797 LDQERADYEE
-807 GEDAS
+807 GEQVS
-812 STEEQAEAKEDG
+812 
-824 DESATENEVENSLE
+824 EVEE
-838 TESSDSAEE
+838 GEEGEEE
-847 SSEEETSETTEE
+847 SSEVEDSTESEETTEVSGTSE
-859 E
+859 EEETEEASEDEEEESTEE

>member
-1 MELMIMKNT
+1 MKNT

-16 AVSLTAILLLAQN
+16 AVSLAAILLLAQN
-29 VMADAAVDQAMRQTA
+29 VMAEAAVDQAMRQTA

-105 IDQVNAAL
+105 IGEVNSVL
-113 YDYYTSVANDRLQL
+113 YDYYTSVAQDRLEM

-142 HKSGDEALNG
+142 HKEGDEALKG
-152 INKARKLLE
+152 IQRARKLLD

-183 QMMKQAEEKVVNGQ
+183 QMIKQAEEKVVNGQ

-202 SVLRQAIK
+202 TILKQAIK

-221 LRDVM
+221 LRDVI

-244 MLEVLRKISPEASEE
+244 MLDVLRKISPEASEDTE
-259 EGESDDESSDAPGE
+259 EVGSESTDAPAE
-273 AARKTMWAKLMSK
+273 AARKAMWARLMNK
-286 IPAVNLDNNTVSEA
+286 IPAVSLDNNTVSEA

-306 EGNVPIVLDAAG
+306 EGNIPIVLDAAG

-353 VIISK
+353 VIIAK

-368 MVSPGVVSKA
+368 TVSPGVVSKA
-378 SEAQNEENASDAF
+378 SEMETEESSSDAF
-391 GGIFDTESGDEED
+391 GGIFDTDTGM
-404 FTALETEPELVRAL
+404 ETEPELVRAL
-418 KDYIGADVE
+418 KDYIGTEVE

-447 NLELIDSYLKNLDES
+447 NLELIDGYLKNLDES

-481 LNEMSFG
+481 LNEISFG
-488 MKLKSPWK
+488 MKLRSPWK
-496 VASAHNKDG
+496 VISAHNKDG
-505 NALMANPTDFTGAL
+505 NAVVANPTDFTGAL
-519 RRYSAGRSNSRYAD
+519 RRYSKGTRNSRYAD
-533 RMSSVLNMV
+533 RLSSVMNMV
-542 GLSTVGN
+542 GVSTVGN
-549 NQVTDEVLGFF
+549 NQITDEVLGFF

-565 DPEIGLIFNAID
+565 DPEVGLIFNAID

-606 VMYPEDYT
+606 IMYPEDYT
-614 VYKPAIIYSSSSNF
+614 VYKPAIIYSSSSQFNLLNP
-628 SILDPTPGTDVSA
+628 SNGPDISA

-653 EDIGIELQVSPT
+653 EDVGIELTVSP
-665 IADDKRTVSMDITAR
+665 IVADDKRTVSMDITCK
-680 TSSEI
+680 TSAEI
-685 EPRTVSVYVGNDT
+685 EPRSVSVYVGNET
-698 LGVDPIELDIP
+698 LGIDAIELDIP

-715 IKTQVV
+715 VKTQVV

-731 GMVTEALRQY
+731 GMVTETLRKY

-769 LLIFVKTNIITPS
+769 LLIFVKTNIITPT
-782 GELYRDRVANRLASS
+782 GELYRDRVASKLASS
-797 LEQERADFED
+797 LEQERADYEE
-807 GEDAS
+807 GEQVTEGESESESEGEVEESGEEATEESAEETDAS
-812 STEEQAEAKEDG
+812 EESEST
-824 DESATENEVENSLE
+824 
-838 TESSDSAEE
+838 EE
-847 SSEEETSETTEE
+847 SSEESEE
-859 E
+859 

>member
-1 MELMIMKNT
+1 MKNT

-16 AVSLTAILLLAQN
+16 AVSLAAILLLAQN
-29 VMADAAVDQAMRQTA
+29 VMAEAAVDQAMRQTA

-91 ALKRCPNHTDSKVK
+91 ALRRCPNHTDSKVK
-105 IDQVNAAL
+105 IGEVNSVL
-113 YDYYTSVANDRLQL
+113 YDYYTSVANDRLQM

-142 HKSGDEALNG
+142 HKQGDEALKG

-183 QMMKQAEEKVVNGQ
+183 QMIKQAEEKVVYGQ

-202 SVLRQAIK
+202 SILKQAIK

-221 LRDVM
+221 LRDVI
-226 AKQNKVIKSE
+226 AKQNKLIKSD

-244 MLEVLRKISPEASEE
+244 MLEVLRKISPEAAEDTEEVGSE
-259 EGESDDESSDAPGE
+259 STDAPGE
-273 AARKTMWAKLMSK
+273 SARKAMWAKLMNK
-286 IPAVNLDNNTVSEA
+286 IPAVSLDNNTVSEA

-306 EGNVPIVLDAAG
+306 EGNIPIVLDAAG

-342 ANLNYIVTGSA
+342 ANLNYIVTGPA

-358 GDGQMETRIW
+358 GEGQMETRIW
-368 MVSPGVVSKA
+368 TVSPGVVSKA
-378 SEAQNEENASDAF
+378 SEIETDDSSSDAF
-391 GGIFDTESGDEED
+391 GGIFDTDTGSDED
-404 FTALETEPELVRAL
+404 FSAMETEPELVRAL
-418 KDYIGADVE
+418 KDYIGAEVE

-481 LNEMSFG
+481 LNEISFG

-496 VASAHNKDG
+496 VISAHNNNG
-505 NALMANPTDFTGAL
+505 NAIVANPTDFTGAL
-519 RRYSAGRSNSRYAD
+519 RRYSKGSRNSRYAD
-533 RMSSVLNMV
+533 RLSSVMSMV
-542 GLSTVGN
+542 GVGAIGK
-549 NQVTDEVLGFF
+549 NQINDEVLGFF

-565 DPEIGLIFNAID
+565 DPEVGLIFNAID

-614 VYKPAIIYSSSSNF
+614 VYKPAIIYSNAQSFSLLNPSS
-628 SILDPTPGTDVSA
+628 TPDVSA

-653 EDIGIELQVSPT
+653 EDVGIELQVSP
-665 IADDKRTVSMDITAR
+665 IVADDKRTVSMDITCK

-685 EPRTVSVYVGNDT
+685 EPRVVSVYVGNSA
-698 LGVDPIELDIP
+698 LNVDPIELDIP

-715 IKTQVV
+715 VKTQVV

-731 GMVTEALRQY
+731 GMVTETLRQY

-769 LLIFVKTNIITPS
+769 LLIFVKTNIITPT
-782 GELYRDRVANRLASS
+782 GELYRDRVASKLASS
-797 LEQERADFED
+797 LEQERADYEE
-807 GEDAS
+807 GEQV
-812 STEEQAEAKEDG
+812 TEAEEG
-824 DESATENEVENSLE
+824 E
-838 TESSDSAEE
+838 EE
-847 SSEEETSETTEE
+847 SSEVEDSTESEETTEVSEASDEEATEETSEETSEDEEEESTEE
-859 E
+859 

>member
-1 MELMIMKNT
+1 MKNT

-16 AVSLTAILLLAQN
+16 AVSLAAILLLAQN
-29 VMADAAVDQAMRQTA
+29 VMAEAAVDQAMRQTA

-91 ALKRCPNHTDSKVK
+91 ALRRCPNHTDSKVK
-105 IDQVNAAL
+105 IGEVNSVL
-113 YDYYTSVANDRLQL
+113 YDYYTSVANDRLQM

-142 HKSGDEALNG
+142 HKQGDEALKG

-183 QMMKQAEEKVVNGQ
+183 QMIKQAEEKVVYGQ

-202 SVLRQAIK
+202 SILKQAIK

-221 LRDVM
+221 LRDVI
-226 AKQNKVIKSE
+226 AKQNKLIKSD

-244 MLEVLRKISPEASEE
+244 MLEVLRKISPEASEDTE
-259 EGESDDESSDAPGE
+259 EVGSESTDAPAE
-273 AARKTMWAKLMSK
+273 AARKAMWSKLMTK
-286 IPAVNLDNNTVSEA
+286 IPAVSLDNNTISEA

-306 EGNVPIVLDAAG
+306 EGNIPIVLDAAG
-318 VNDKISLDAEGPTIL
+318 VSDKITLDAEGPTIL

-342 ANLNYIVTGSA
+342 ANLNYIVTGNA
-353 VIISK
+353 VVISK
-358 GDGQMETRIW
+358 GEGQMETRIW
-368 MVSPGVVSKA
+368 TVSPGVVSKA
-378 SEAQNEENASDAF
+378 SEIETEDSSSDAF
-391 GGIFDTESGDEED
+391 GGIFDTDTGSDED
-404 FTALETEPELVRAL
+404 FTAMETEPELVRAL
-418 KDYIGADVE
+418 KDYIGAEVE

-481 LNEMSFG
+481 LNEISFG

-496 VASAHNKDG
+496 VISAHNDKG
-505 NALMANPTDFTGAL
+505 NAVVANPTYFTGAL
-519 RRYSAGRSNSRYAD
+519 RRYSKGTRNSRYAN
-533 RMSSVLNMV
+533 RLSSVMNMV
-542 GLSTVGN
+542 GISALGK
-549 NQVTDEVLGFF
+549 NQATDEVLGFF

-565 DPEIGLIFNAID
+565 DPEVGLIFNAID

-614 VYKPAIIYSSSSNF
+614 VYKPAIIYSNSQSF
-628 SILDPTPGTDVSA
+628 SMLNPNTTEVSA

-653 EDIGIELQVSPT
+653 EDVGIELQVSP
-665 IADDKRTVSMDITAR
+665 IVADDKRTVSMDITCK
-680 TSSEI
+680 TSTEI
-685 EPRTVSVYVGNDT
+685 EPRTVSVYVGNEA
-698 LGVDPIELDIP
+698 LGVDAIELDIP

-715 IKTQVV
+715 VKTQVV

-731 GMVTEALRQY
+731 GMVTETLRQY

-769 LLIFVKTNIITPS
+769 LLIFVKTNIITPT
-782 GELYRDRVANRLASS
+782 GELYRDRVASKLASS
-797 LEQERADFED
+797 LEQERADYEE
-807 GEDAS
+807 GEQV
-812 STEEQAEAKEDG
+812 TEAEEG
-824 DESATENEVENSLE
+824 E
-838 TESSDSAEE
+838 EE
-847 SSEEETSETTEE
+847 SSEVEDSTESEETTEVSEASEEEDSEETSEDESEESTEE
-859 E
+859 STEE

>member
-1 MELMIMKNT
+1 MKNT

-16 AVSLTAILLLAQN
+16 AVSLAAILLLAQN
-29 VMADAAVDQAMRQTA
+29 VMAEAAVDQAMRQTA

-91 ALKRCPNHTDSKVK
+91 ALRRCPNHTDSKVK
-105 IDQVNAAL
+105 IGEVNSIL
-113 YDYYTSVANDRLQL
+113 YDYYTSVANDRLEM

-142 HKSGDEALNG
+142 HKQGDEALKG

-161 TAASQQ
+161 AAASQQ

-183 QMMKQAEEKVVNGQ
+183 QMIKQAEEKVVYGQ

-202 SVLRQAIK
+202 SILKQAIK

-221 LRDVM
+221 LRDVI
-226 AKQNKVIKSE
+226 AKQNKLIKSD

-244 MLEVLRKISPEASEE
+244 MLEVLRKISPEAAEDTEEVGSE
-259 EGESDDESSDAPGE
+259 STDAPGE
-273 AARKTMWAKLMSK
+273 TARKAMWAKLMNK
-286 IPAVNLDNNTVSEA
+286 IPAVSLDNNTVSEA

-306 EGNVPIVLDAAG
+306 EGNIPIVLDAAG
-318 VNDKISLDAEGPTIL
+318 VSDKISLDAEGPTIL

-358 GDGQMETRIW
+358 GEGQMETRIW
-368 MVSPGVVSKA
+368 TVSPGVVSKA
-378 SEAQNEENASDAF
+378 SEIETDDSSSDAF
-391 GGIFDTESGDEED
+391 GGIFDTDTSSDED
-404 FTALETEPELVRAL
+404 FTAMETEPELVRAL
-418 KDYIGADVE
+418 KDYIGAEVE

-481 LNEMSFG
+481 LNEISFG

-496 VASAHNKDG
+496 VISAHNKNG
-505 NALMANPTDFTGAL
+505 NAVVANPTDFTGAL
-519 RRYSAGRSNSRYAD
+519 RRYSKGSRSSRYAD
-533 RMSSVLNMV
+533 RLSSVMSMV
-542 GLSTVGN
+542 GVGAIGK
-549 NQVTDEVLGFF
+549 NQISDEVLGFF

-565 DPEIGLIFNAID
+565 DPEVGLIFNAID

-614 VYKPAIIYSSSSNF
+614 VYKPAIIYSNAQSFSLLNPSS
-628 SILDPTPGTDVSA
+628 TPDVSA

-653 EDIGIELQVSPT
+653 EDVGIELQVSP
-665 IADDKRTVSMDITAR
+665 IVADDKRTVSMDITCK

-685 EPRTVSVYVGNDT
+685 EPRVVSVYVGNSA
-698 LGVDPIELDIP
+698 LNVDPIELDIP

-715 IKTQVV
+715 VKTQVV

-731 GMVTEALRQY
+731 GMVTETLRKY

-769 LLIFVKTNIITPS
+769 LLIFVKTNIITPT
-782 GELYRDRVANRLASS
+782 GELYRDRVASKLASS
-797 LEQERADFED
+797 LEQERADYEE
-807 GEDAS
+807 GEQV
-812 STEEQAEAKEDG
+812 TEAEEG
-824 DESATENEVENSLE
+824 E
-838 TESSDSAEE
+838 EE
-847 SSEEETSETTEE
+847 SSEVEDSTESEETTEVTGTSEDEETEETEETSEDDEEESTEE
-859 E
+859 

>member
-1 MELMIMKNT
+1 MKNT
-10 KALTVV
+10 KARTVV
-16 AVSLTAILLLAQN
+16 AVSLAAILLLAQN
-29 VMADAAVDQAMRQTA
+29 VMAEAAVDQAMRQTA

-105 IDQVNAAL
+105 IGEVNSVL
-113 YDYYTSVANDRLQL
+113 YDYYTSVANDRLEM

-142 HKSGDEALNG
+142 HKEGDEALKG
-152 INKARKLLE
+152 IQRARKLLD

-183 QMMKQAEEKVVNGQ
+183 QMIKQAEEKVVNGQ

-202 SVLRQAIK
+202 TILKQAIK

-221 LRDVM
+221 LRDVI

-244 MLEVLRKISPEASEE
+244 MLDVLRKISPEASEDTE
-259 EGESDDESSDAPGE
+259 DVGSEATDAPGE
-273 AARKTMWAKLMSK
+273 VARKAMWARLMNK
-286 IPAVNLDNNTVSEA
+286 IPAVSLDNNTVSEA

-306 EGNVPIVLDAAG
+306 EGNIPIVLDAAG

-353 VIISK
+353 VIIAK

-368 MVSPGVVSKA
+368 TVSPGVVSKA
-378 SEAQNEENASDAF
+378 SEMETEESSSDAF
-391 GGIFDTESGDEED
+391 GGIFDTDTGSDED
-404 FTALETEPELVRAL
+404 FTAMETEPELVRAL
-418 KDYIGADVE
+418 KDYIGQEVE

-474 VEISDQD
+474 IQISDQD
-481 LNEMSFG
+481 LNEISFG
-488 MKLKSPWK
+488 MKLRSPWK
-496 VASAHNKDG
+496 VISAHNKDG
-505 NALMANPTDFTGAL
+505 NALVANPTDFTGAL
-519 RRYSAGRSNSRYAD
+519 RRYSKGTRNSRYAD
-533 RMSSVLNMV
+533 RLSSVMNMV
-542 GLSTVGN
+542 GVSTVGN
-549 NQVTDEVLGFF
+549 NQITDEVLGFF

-565 DPEIGLIFNAID
+565 DPEVGLIFNAID

-606 VMYPEDYT
+606 IMYPEDYT
-614 VYKPAIIYSSSSNF
+614 VYKPAIIYSSSSQFNLLNP
-628 SILDPTPGTDVSA
+628 SNGPDISA

-653 EDIGIELQVSPT
+653 EDVGIELTVSP
-665 IADDKRTVSMDITAR
+665 IVADDKRTVSMDISCK

-685 EPRTVSVYVGNDT
+685 EPRSVSVYVGNET
-698 LGVDPIELDIP
+698 LGIDAIELDIP

-715 IKTQVV
+715 VKTQVV

-731 GMVTEALRQY
+731 GMVTETLRQY
-741 KDKVPFLGDLPL
+741 KDKVPFLGDLPI

-782 GELYRDRVANRLASS
+782 GELYRDRVASKLASS
-797 LEQERADFED
+797 LDQERADYEE
-807 GEDAS
+807 GEQVSEGEEEGEAE
-812 STEEQAEAKEDG
+812 TEGEVEESG
-824 DESATENEVENSLE
+824 EETSDESAEE
-838 TESSDSAEE
+838 TEASEESESAED
-847 SSEEETSETTEE
+847 SSEESEE
-859 E
+859 

>member
-1 MELMIMKNT
+1 MKNT

-16 AVSLTAILLLAQN
+16 AVSLAAILLLAQN
-29 VMADAAVDQAMRQTA
+29 VMAEAAVDQAMRQTA

-105 IDQVNAAL
+105 IGEVNSVL
-113 YDYYTSVANDRLQL
+113 YDYYTSVANDRLEM

-142 HKSGDEALNG
+142 HKEGDEALKG
-152 INKARKLLE
+152 IQRARKLLD

-183 QMMKQAEEKVVNGQ
+183 QMIKQAEEKVVNGQ

-202 SVLRQAIK
+202 TILKQAIK

-221 LRDVM
+221 LRDVI

-244 MLEVLRKISPEASEE
+244 MLDVLRKISPEASEDTE
-259 EGESDDESSDAPGE
+259 DVGSEATDAPGE
-273 AARKTMWAKLMSK
+273 VARKAMWARLMNK
-286 IPAVNLDNNTVSEA
+286 IPAVSLDNNTVSEA

-306 EGNVPIVLDAAG
+306 EGNIPIVLDAAG

-353 VIISK
+353 VIIAK

-368 MVSPGVVSKA
+368 TVSPGVVSKA
-378 SEAQNEENASDAF
+378 SEMETEESSSDAF
-391 GGIFDTESGDEED
+391 GGIFDTDTGSDED
-404 FTALETEPELVRAL
+404 FTAMETEPELVRAL
-418 KDYIGADVE
+418 KDYIGQEVE

-474 VEISDQD
+474 IQISDQD
-481 LNEMSFG
+481 LNEISFG
-488 MKLKSPWK
+488 MKLRSPWK
-496 VASAHNKDG
+496 VISAHNKDG
-505 NALMANPTDFTGAL
+505 NALVANPTDFTGAL
-519 RRYSAGRSNSRYAD
+519 RRYSKGTRNSRYAD
-533 RMSSVLNMV
+533 RLSSVMNMV
-542 GLSTVGN
+542 GVSTVGN
-549 NQVTDEVLGFF
+549 NQITDEVLGFF

-565 DPEIGLIFNAID
+565 DPEVGLIFNAID

-606 VMYPEDYT
+606 IMYPEDYT
-614 VYKPAIIYSSSSNF
+614 VYKPAIIYSSSSQFNLLNP
-628 SILDPTPGTDVSA
+628 SNGPDISA

-653 EDIGIELQVSPT
+653 EDVGIELTVSP
-665 IADDKRTVSMDITAR
+665 IVADDKRTVSMDISCK

-685 EPRTVSVYVGNDT
+685 EPRSVSVYVGNET
-698 LGVDPIELDIP
+698 LGIDAIELDIP

-715 IKTQVV
+715 VKTQVV

-731 GMVTEALRQY
+731 GMVTETLRQY
-741 KDKVPFLGDLPL
+741 KDKVPFLGDLPI

-782 GELYRDRVANRLASS
+782 GELYRDRVASKLASS
-797 LEQERADFED
+797 LDQERADYEE
-807 GEDAS
+807 GEQVSEGEEEGEAE
-812 STEEQAEAKEDG
+812 TEGEVEESG
-824 DESATENEVENSLE
+824 EETSDESAEE
-838 TESSDSAEE
+838 TEASEESESAED
-847 SSEEETSETTEE
+847 SSEESEE
-859 E
+859 

>member
-1 MELMIMKNT
+1 MKNT

-16 AVSLTAILLLAQN
+16 AVILAAILLLAQN
-29 VMADAAVDQAMRQTA
+29 VMAEAAVDQAMRQTA

-91 ALKRCPNHTDSKVK
+91 ALRRCPNHVESNVK
-105 IDQVNAAL
+105 IIEVNGAL
-113 YDYYTSVANDRLQL
+113 YDYYTSVANDRLEL

-142 HKSGDEALNG
+142 HKQGDEALKG

-183 QMMKQAEEKVVNGQ
+183 QMIKQAEEKVVYGQ

-202 SVLRQAIK
+202 SILKQAIK

-221 LRDVM
+221 LRDVI
-226 AKQNKVIKSE
+226 AKQNKLIKSD

-244 MLEVLRKISPEASEE
+244 MLEVLRKISPEAAEDTEEVGSE
-259 EGESDDESSDAPGE
+259 STDTPGE
-273 AARKTMWAKLMSK
+273 TARKAMWTKLMNK
-286 IPAVNLDNNTVSEA
+286 IPAVSLDNNTVSEA

-306 EGNVPIVLDAAG
+306 EGNIPIVLDAAG
-318 VNDKISLDAEGPTIL
+318 VSDKISLDAEGPTIL

-358 GDGQMETRIW
+358 GEGQMETRIW
-368 MVSPGVVSKA
+368 TVSPGVVSKA
-378 SEAQNEENASDAF
+378 SEIETDDSSSDAF
-391 GGIFDTESGDEED
+391 GGIFDTDTGSDED
-404 FTALETEPELVRAL
+404 FSAMETEPELVRAL
-418 KDYIGADVE
+418 KDYIGAEVE

-481 LNEMSFG
+481 LNEISFG

-496 VASAHNKDG
+496 VISAHNKNG
-505 NALMANPTDFTGAL
+505 NAVVANPTDFTGAL
-519 RRYSAGRSNSRYAD
+519 RRYSKGSRSSRYAD
-533 RMSSVLNMV
+533 RLSSVMSMV
-542 GLSTVGN
+542 GVGAIGK
-549 NQVTDEVLGFF
+549 NQINDEVLGFF

-565 DPEIGLIFNAID
+565 DPEVGLIFNAID

-614 VYKPAIIYSSSSNF
+614 VYKPAIIYSNAQSFSLLNPSS
-628 SILDPTPGTDVSA
+628 TPDVSA

-653 EDIGIELQVSPT
+653 EDVGIELQVSP
-665 IADDKRTVSMDITAR
+665 IVADDKRTVSMDITCK

-685 EPRTVSVYVGNDT
+685 EPRVVSVYVGNSA
-698 LGVDPIELDIP
+698 LNVDPIELDIP

-715 IKTQVV
+715 VKTQVV

-731 GMVTEALRQY
+731 GMVTETLRKY

-769 LLIFVKTNIITPS
+769 LLIFVKTNIITPT
-782 GELYRDRVANRLASS
+782 GELYRDRVASKLASS
-797 LEQERADFED
+797 LDQERADYEE
-807 GEDAS
+807 GEQV
-812 STEEQAEAKEDG
+812 TEAEEG
-824 DESATENEVENSLE
+824 E
-838 TESSDSAEE
+838 EE
-847 SSEEETSETTEE
+847 SSEVEDSTESEETTEVSEASDEEATEETSEETSEDEEEESTEE
-859 E
+859 

>member
-1 MELMIMKNT
+1 MKNT

-16 AVSLTAILLLAQN
+16 AVILAAILLLAQN
-29 VMADAAVDQAMRQTA
+29 VMAEAAVDQAMRQTA

-91 ALKRCPNHTDSKVK
+91 ALRRCPNHVESNVK
-105 IDQVNAAL
+105 IIEVNGAL
-113 YDYYTSVANDRLQL
+113 YDYYTSVANDRLEL

-142 HKSGDEALNG
+142 HKQGDEALKG

-183 QMMKQAEEKVVNGQ
+183 QMIKQAEEKVVYGQ

-202 SVLRQAIK
+202 SILKQAIK

-221 LRDVM
+221 LRDVI
-226 AKQNKVIKSE
+226 AKQNKLIKSD

-244 MLEVLRKISPEASEE
+244 MLEVLRKISPEAAEDTEEVGSE
-259 EGESDDESSDAPGE
+259 STDAPGE
-273 AARKTMWAKLMSK
+273 TARKAMWAKLMNK
-286 IPAVNLDNNTVSEA
+286 IPAVSLDNNTVSEA

-306 EGNVPIVLDAAG
+306 EGNIPIVLDAAG
-318 VNDKISLDAEGPTIL
+318 VSDKISLDAEGPTIL

-358 GDGQMETRIW
+358 GEGQMETRIW
-368 MVSPGVVSKA
+368 TVSPGVVSKA
-378 SEAQNEENASDAF
+378 SEIETDDSSSDAF
-391 GGIFDTESGDEED
+391 GGIFDTDTGSDED
-404 FTALETEPELVRAL
+404 FSAMETEPELVRAL
-418 KDYIGADVE
+418 KDYIGAEVE

-481 LNEMSFG
+481 LNEISFG

-496 VASAHNKDG
+496 VISAHNKNG
-505 NALMANPTDFTGAL
+505 NAVVANPTDFTGAL
-519 RRYSAGRSNSRYAD
+519 RRYSKGSRSSRYAD
-533 RMSSVLNMV
+533 RLSSVMSMV
-542 GLSTVGN
+542 GVGAIGK
-549 NQVTDEVLGFF
+549 NQINDEVLGFF

-565 DPEIGLIFNAID
+565 DPEVGLIFNAID

-614 VYKPAIIYSSSSNF
+614 VYKPAIIYSNAQSFSLLNPSS
-628 SILDPTPGTDVSA
+628 TPDVSA

-653 EDIGIELQVSPT
+653 EDVGIELQVSP
-665 IADDKRTVSMDITAR
+665 IVADDKRTVSMDITCK

-685 EPRTVSVYVGNDT
+685 EPRVVSVYVGNSA
-698 LGVDPIELDIP
+698 LNVDPIELDIP

-715 IKTQVV
+715 VKTQVV

-731 GMVTEALRQY
+731 GMVTETLRKY

-769 LLIFVKTNIITPS
+769 LLIFVKTNIITPT
-782 GELYRDRVANRLASS
+782 GELYRDRVASKLASS
-797 LEQERADFED
+797 LEQERADYEE
-807 GEDAS
+807 GEQV
-812 STEEQAEAKEDG
+812 TEAEEG
-824 DESATENEVENSLE
+824 E
-838 TESSDSAEE
+838 EE
-847 SSEEETSETTEE
+847 SSEVEDSTESEETTEVSGASEEEEETEETSEDEEEESTEE
-859 E
+859 

>member
-1 MELMIMKNT
+1 MKNT

-16 AVSLTAILLLAQN
+16 AVSLAAILLLAQN
-29 VMADAAVDQAMRQTA
+29 VMAEAAVDQAMRQTA

-105 IDQVNAAL
+105 IGEVNSIL
-113 YDYYTSVANDRLQL
+113 YDYYTSVANDRLEM

-142 HKSGDEALNG
+142 HKQGDEALKG
-152 INKARKLLE
+152 IQRARKLLD

-183 QMMKQAEEKVVNGQ
+183 QMIKQAEEKVVNGQ

-202 SVLRQAIK
+202 TILKQAIK

-221 LRDVM
+221 LRDVI

-244 MLEVLRKISPEASEE
+244 MLDVLRKISPEASEDTE
-259 EGESDDESSDAPGE
+259 DVGNEATDAPGE
-273 AARKTMWAKLMSK
+273 VARKAMWARLMNK
-286 IPAVNLDNNTVSEA
+286 IPAVSLDNNTVSEA

-306 EGNVPIVLDAAG
+306 EGNIPIVLDAAG

-353 VIISK
+353 VIIAK

-368 MVSPGVVSKA
+368 TVSPGVVSKA
-378 SEAQNEENASDAF
+378 SEIETEESSSDAF
-391 GGIFDTESGDEED
+391 GGIFDTDTGADED
-404 FTALETEPELVRAL
+404 FTAMETEPELVRAL
-418 KDYIGADVE
+418 KDYIGQEVE

-481 LNEMSFG
+481 LNEISFG

-496 VASAHNKDG
+496 VISAHNKDG
-505 NALMANPTDFTGAL
+505 NAVVANPTDFTGAL
-519 RRYSAGRSNSRYAD
+519 RRYSKGKRNSRYAD
-533 RMSSVLNMV
+533 RLSSVMNMV
-542 GLSTVGN
+542 GISTVGN

-565 DPEIGLIFNAID
+565 DPEVGLIFNAID

-606 VMYPEDYT
+606 IMYPEDYT
-614 VYKPAIIYSSSSNF
+614 VYKPAIIYSSSSQFNLLNPNN
-628 SILDPTPGTDVSA
+628 SPDISA

-653 EDIGIELQVSPT
+653 EDVGIELTVSP
-665 IADDKRTVSMDITAR
+665 IVADDKRTVSMDITCK
-680 TSSEI
+680 TSAEI
-685 EPRTVSVYVGNDT
+685 EPRTVSVYVGNEV
-698 LGVDPIELDIP
+698 LGIDPIELDIP

-715 IKTQVV
+715 VKTQVV

-731 GMVTEALRQY
+731 GMVTEALRKY

-769 LLIFVKTNIITPS
+769 LLIFVKTNIITPT
-782 GELYRDRVANRLASS
+782 GELYRDRMASKLASS
-797 LEQERADFED
+797 LEQERADYEE
-807 GEDAS
+807 GEQV
-812 STEEQAEAKEDG
+812 TEGEEGESEEAEASE
-824 DESATENEVENSLE
+824 EVEESGEETSEETAEE
-838 TESSDSAEE
+838 TESGSSEEESTEE
-847 SSEEETSETTEE
+847 SSEESEE
-859 E
+859 

>member
-1 MELMIMKNT
+1 MKNT